1 MRARRR
7 ELNHVKKSKKLLSV
21 LLAIT
26 LIFGSISVGV
36 SAAYAPYL
44 NDALVDGDNYNT
56 IDQVTLTEAQQAS
69 LLLDTVDR
77 ALADAAISID
87 IPLIGTLNMTSVDN
101 ALNSIYNVTGNWL
114 FGSATV
120 GDLVVLETYRADIAS
135 VRRTTADKTDAD
147 VLASVVTYLGHCA
160 DTLSKIIDGTFNW
173 KIVKGFLPAEIRLLL
188 DDIPGYLKEMLWDL
202 IHPTTTDPMPA
213 GTTLDTIV
221 QYVLDN
227 QVGGKNAEA
236 LGFDGILPGFDLDL
250 STANGYRTIEEVAYA
265 AMNTLLIPLLNS
277 GLKGTIQN
285 AIVTNAQKGG
295 HLEDLINPDYVIT
308 EYDYDR
314 TQGFTDQ
321 INAILGHAVN
331 AMLKPGQTLF
341 TWRMT
346 ANAGET
352 QAELVKDNISK
363 LIRVIIPLGGD
374 TRYTAEQL
382 ENMSTQDLATYIAR
396 SAVEEFVKHMKV
408 PEDATLRQIAVI
420 GMKEFIASIVPDA
433 TYTVTNT
440 DSNEAILECAKIIGT
455 FYFNNLFDFN
465 YHPAAADDTFDNF
478 LAHLLSWAMN
488 YADGIVAIPKDGI
501 TAANVWDKLDTIIFA
516 IADKRWFNYEEM
528 FRDASGAGTAADLT
542 AKTLVDYVMDTI
554 LGVDFNQLFTFFE
567 HSTNSSLNTAT
578 AKSVLI
584 KLVTNIVNG
593 VVPGTIPTTGIVNF
607 EDALDTAKLKA
618 ACKTLLEGLSAKQ
631 ATLLPTVLN
640 LVTAFMGSAN
650 EQSLGKANL
659 TIASR
664 IDCTSGSVPDGT
676 KIRVSNLTTGVNRAY
691 RDASGTLHQDAMYK
705 IQPIELTNTANLTA
719 TVPTTAIDANG
730 FVDVA
735 VSGSVAENT
744 EVRFD
749 LKYNILD
756 ETGAVLNDTPL
767 YTSAYTQLFKTA
779 GNYEA
784 MSGDSNAVHKTQVLS
799 FPSYL
804 YVTDI
809 DRAAIFS
816 VTVRHDYAFLGSDN
830 GSQRIM
836 RSYVTGTMPSYLAAN
851 VPTDG
856 EPLFTLEGVDIN
868 RPSYGT
874 ANPYLI
880 SRTPDDPQPYGVYQ
894 MQISFDIKNESG
906 STDTTNPQSHTL
918 VVYNDYG
925 LPGLLSTIDSADRQR
940 ADYTADATAEWN
952 AYQNILM
959 QAYALTQ
966 GNPDHAKMFDD
977 IVVGDVTYDN
987 AYEKM
992 VADVNAAVAALDAK
1006 QAATNAD
1013 DVAALKAVLVAQE
1026 NPEGGYFDFVNY
1038 KLFTFRRWQSWFNHA
1053 WSIVNSQ
1060 ENVPEGQT
1068 APAVR
1073 ALDIKY
1079 AKHMVELLYP
1089 RMIERAAVK
1098 TALNAAIA
1106 EFGQE
1111 TQAGKAPD
1119 TWADYADAKAFALE
1133 VQADATANQAK
1144 VNTARVELM
1153 KAYRNLKNEVLTPDT
1168 GSTTV
1173 VDSRQMFIYGLM
1185 EFAGDLTGLASPV
1198 GTYSITYDLHGQAF
1212 LGTGAYVYVMDGTS
1226 QKALYTVVLF
1236 GDLNGDGMITADDQ
1250 TILNGLVDGTG
1261 DKTGFF
1267 AGGPFFTAADLNSDG
1282 KIDATDKAIMD
1293 AHLDPANPFTIDQTG
1308 HSTLPAA

>member
-202 IHPTTTDPMPA
+202 IHPTTTEPMPA

-352 QAELVKDNISK
+352 QAQLVEDNISE

-501 TAANVWDKLDTIIFA
+501 TAANVWDKLDTIVFA

-528 FRDASGAGTAADLT
+528 FRDETGTAGTAADLT

-567 HSTNSSLNTAT
+567 HSANSSLNTAT

-618 ACKTLLEGLSAKQ
+618 AFKTLLEGLSAKQ

-836 RSYVTGTMPSYLAAN
+836 RSYVTGTMPSYLTAN

-952 AYQNILM
+952 AYQDILM

-1089 RMIERAAVK
+1089 RMIEKAAVK
-1098 TALNAAIA
+1098 TALNAAIT

-1153 KAYRNLKNEVLTPDT
+1153 KAYRNLKNEWIIPEDGTDT
-1168 GSTTV
+1168 II
-1173 VDSRQMFIYGLM
+1173 DSRQMFIYGLA
-1185 EFAGDLTGLASPV
+1185 EGVSDLVGDGFASTVSGVTLAYEMS
-1198 GTYSITYDLHGQAF
+1198 GES
-1212 LGTGAYVYVMDGTS
+1212 LGTGSYVKVYQTVGEVTS
-1226 QKALYTVVLF
+1226 QAALYTVVLF
-1236 GDLNGDGMITADDQ
+1236 GDLNGDGAIDAADR
-1250 TILNGLVDGTG
+1250 TIMAGLVDGTG
-1261 DKTGFF
+1261 DTTGFF
-1267 AGGPFFTAADLNSDG
+1267 AGGPFFTAADLNGDG
-1282 KIDATDKAIMD
+1282 TIDAADQAI
-1293 AHLDPANPFTIDQTG
+1293 LVSGNIDQRGPSYNTAG
-1308 HSTLPAA
+1308 

>member
-1 MRARRR
+1 M
-7 ELNHVKKSKKLLSV
+7 KKSKKLLSV

-202 IHPTTTDPMPA
+202 IHPTTTEPMPA

-528 FRDASGAGTAADLT
+528 FRDETGTAGTAADLT

-618 ACKTLLEGLSAKQ
+618 AFKTLLEGLSAKQ

-1089 RMIERAAVK
+1089 RMIEKAAVK

-1153 KAYRNLKNEVLTPDT
+1153 KAYRNLKNEWIIPSEDYNLI
-1168 GSTTV
+1168 
-1173 VDSRQMFIYGLM
+1173 VDSRQMFIYGLDADSADLV
-1185 EFAGDLTGLASPV
+1185 EEEQATTVAGVTLSYEMSSD
-1198 GTYSITYDLHGQAF
+1198 I
-1212 LGTGAYVYVMDGTS
+1212 LGTGSYVKVMQGNV
-1226 QKALYTVVLF
+1226 QKALYTVVYF
-1236 GDLNGDGMITADDQ
+1236 GDLNGDGAINAADD
-1250 TILNGLVDGTG
+1250 TIMAGLVDGTG
-1261 DKTGFF
+1261 DTTGFF
-1267 AGGPFFTAADLNSDG
+1267 AGGPFFTAADLNGDG
-1282 KIDATDKAIMD
+1282 KIDIADQAI
-1293 AHLDPANPFTIDQTG
+1293 LTSRVIDQRG
-1308 HSTLPAA
+1308 PAYSTAG

>member
-202 IHPTTTDPMPA
+202 IHPTTTEPMPA

-352 QAELVKDNISK
+352 QAQLVEDNISE

-382 ENMSTQDLATYIAR
+382 ENMSTQALATYIAR

-501 TAANVWDKLDTIIFA
+501 TAANVWDKLDTIVFA

-528 FRDASGAGTAADLT
+528 FRDETGTAGTAADLT

-1153 KAYRNLKNEVLTPDT
+1153 KAYRNLKNEWIIPEDGTDT
-1168 GSTTV
+1168 II
-1173 VDSRQMFIYGLM
+1173 DSRQMFIYGLA
-1185 EFAGDLTGLASPV
+1185 EGVSDLVGDGFASTVSGVTLAYEMS
-1198 GTYSITYDLHGQAF
+1198 GES
-1212 LGTGAYVYVMDGTS
+1212 LGTGSYVKVYQTVGEVTS
-1226 QKALYTVVLF
+1226 QAALYTVVLF
-1236 GDLNGDGMITADDQ
+1236 GDLNGDGAIDAADR
-1250 TILNGLVDGTG
+1250 TIMAGLVDGTG
-1261 DKTGFF
+1261 DTTGFF
-1267 AGGPFFTAADLNSDG
+1267 AGGPFFTAADLNGDG
-1282 KIDATDKAIMD
+1282 TIDAADQAI
-1293 AHLDPANPFTIDQTG
+1293 LVSGNIDQRGPSYNTAG
-1308 HSTLPAA
+1308 

>member
-44 NDALVDGDNYNT
+44 NDALVDGGNYNT

-69 LLLDTVDR
+69 VLLDTVDR

-101 ALNSIYNVTGNWL
+101 ALQSIYNVTGNWL
-114 FGSATV
+114 YGSATV
-120 GDLVVLETYRADIAS
+120 GDLVVLETYRSDIAS
-135 VRRTTADKTDAD
+135 VRRTTADKTDVD

-188 DDIPGYLKEMLWDL
+188 DDIPGYLKGMLWDL
-202 IHPTTTDPMPA
+202 IHPTTTEPMPA

-227 QVGGKNAEA
+227 QVGGKNAAA

-250 STANGYRTIEEVAYA
+250 ATANGYRTIEEVAYA

-277 GLKGTIQN
+277 GLKSVIQN
-285 AIVTNAQKGG
+285 AIVTNSQKGG

-308 EYDYDR
+308 EYDYNR

-352 QAELVKDNISK
+352 QAELVEDNISK

-420 GMKEFIASIVPDA
+420 GMREFIASIVPDA

-440 DSNEAILECAKIIGT
+440 NSNEAILECAKIIGT

-488 YADGIVAIPKDGI
+488 YADGIVAVPKDGI
-501 TAANVWDKLDTIIFA
+501 TAANVWAKLDTIIFA
-516 IADKRWFNYEEM
+516 IVDRRWFNYEEM
-528 FRDASGAGTAADLT
+528 FRDETGTAGTAADLT
-542 AKTLVDYVMDTI
+542 VKTLVDYVMDTI

-567 HSTNSSLNTAT
+567 HSANSSLNTTT

-618 ACKTLLEGLSAKQ
+618 AFKTLLEGLSAKQ

-640 LVTAFMGSAN
+640 LVTAVMGSAN

-659 TIASR
+659 TIDSR
-664 IDCTSGSVPDGT
+664 IDCTSGSVPAGT

-735 VSGSVAENT
+735 VSGSVTENT

-756 ETGAVLNDTPL
+756 ETGAVLNATPL

-784 MSGDSNAVHKTQVLS
+784 MSGDSNAVHKTQILS

-880 SRTPDDPQPYGVYQ
+880 NRSADDPQPYGVYP
-894 MQISFDIKNESG
+894 MQISFDIRNESG
-906 STDTTNPQSHTL
+906 NTDATNPQNHTL

-925 LPGLLSTIDSADRQR
+925 LPGLLSTIDNADRQR

-959 QAYALTQ
+959 QAYALAQ

-977 IVVGDVTYDN
+977 IVVGEDTYDN

-1006 QAATNAD
+1006 QAATNAE

-1038 KLFTFRRWQSWFNHA
+1038 QLFTFRRWQGWFNHA

-1060 ENVPEGQT
+1060 ENVLEGQT
-1068 APAVR
+1068 APVVR

-1089 RMIERAAVK
+1089 RMIEKAAVK
-1098 TALNAAIA
+1098 TALNAAIT

-1153 KAYRNLKNEVLTPDT
+1153 KAHRNLKAEVLTPDT
-1168 GSTTV
+1168 GSTTII
-1173 VDSRQMFIYGLM
+1173 DSRQMFIYGLDP
-1185 EFAGDLTGLASPV
+1185 ELFDLEGYASPV
-1198 GTYSITYDLHGQAF
+1198 GSYALDYELHDQ
-1212 LGTGAYVYVMDGTS
+1212 LYVGTGAYVYVMDGTS
-1226 QKALYTVVLF
+1226 QKALYTVVIY
-1236 GDLNGDGMITADDQ
+1236 GDLNGDGEITADDQ
-1250 TILNGLVDGTG
+1250 TVMNGLVDGTG

-1267 AGGPFFTAADLNSDG
+1267 AGGPFFTAADLNGDG
-1282 KIDATDKAIMD
+1282 EIDALDKGILD
-1293 AHLDPANPFTIDQTG
+1293 AHIAGTATIDQRG
-1308 HSTLPAA
+1308 PGYAG

>member
-1 MRARRR
+1 M
-7 ELNHVKKSKKLLSV
+7 
-21 LLAIT
+21 
-26 LIFGSISVGV
+26 IFGSISVGV
-36 SAAYAPYL
+36 TAAYAPYL

-114 FGSATV
+114 YGSATV

-173 KIVKGFLPAEIRLLL
+173 KIVKGFLPAEVRLLL
-188 DDIPGYLKEMLWDL
+188 DDIPGYLKNMLWDL
-202 IHPTTTDPMPA
+202 IHPTTTEPMPA

-227 QVGGKNAEA
+227 QVGGKNAAA

-250 STANGYRTIEEVAYA
+250 ATANGYRTIEEVAFRA
-265 AMNTLLIPLLNS
+265 LNKFLVPLMNS
-277 GLKGTIQN
+277 GLKSVIQN

-295 HLEDLINPDYVIT
+295 SLETLINKDYVVT
-308 EYDYDR
+308 EYPDKSAENPNGYDPAK
-314 TQGFTDQ
+314 GFTEQ
-321 INAILGHAVN
+321 INAILGHYVN
-331 AMLKPGQTLF
+331 EMLLSGQTLF
-341 TWRMT
+341 TWDMT
-346 ANAGET
+346 ADAGET
-352 QAELVKDNISK
+352 QAQLVERNIVG
-363 LIRVIIPLGGD
+363 LIDKIIPLGGD

-382 ENMSTQDLATYIAR
+382 EDMSIQDLATYIAR

-440 DSNEAILECAKIIGT
+440 NSNEAILECAKIIGT

-501 TAANVWDKLDTIIFA
+501 TAANVWAKLDTIIFA

-542 AKTLVDYVMDTI
+542 AQTLVNYVLNTI
-554 LGVDFNQLFTFFE
+554 LGVDFDQLFTFFE
-567 HSTNSSLNTAT
+567 HSANSSLNTAT

-618 ACKTLLEGLSAKQ
+618 AFKTLLEGLSAKQ

-640 LVTAFMGSAN
+640 LLTAVMGSAN

-664 IDCTSGSVPDGT
+664 IDCTSGSVPSGT
-676 KIRVSNLTTGVNRAY
+676 KIRVSNLTTGVNRGW
-691 RDASGTLHQDAMYK
+691 RDANGVLHQDAMYK

-735 VSGSVAENT
+735 ISGSVAENT

-749 LKYNILD
+749 FKYNILD

-784 MSGDSNAVHKTQVLS
+784 MSGDSNVVHKTQVLS

-836 RSYVTGTMPSYLAAN
+836 RSYVTGTLPSYLAAN

-856 EPLFTLEGVDIN
+856 QPLFTLEGVDIN

-880 SRTPDDPQPYGVYQ
+880 SRTPDDAQPYGIYP

-906 STDTTNPQSHTL
+906 NTDATNPQNHTL

-925 LPGLLSTIDSADRQR
+925 LPGLLSTIDGADRQR

-1006 QAATNAD
+1006 QAATNAN

-1038 KLFTFRRWQSWFNHA
+1038 QLFTFRRWQGWFNHA

-1060 ENVPEGQT
+1060 ENVPEGET
-1068 APAVR
+1068 APVVR

-1089 RMIERAAVK
+1089 RMIEKAAVK
-1098 TALNAAIA
+1098 TALNAAIT

-1133 VQADATANQAK
+1133 VQADSAAVQAK

-1153 KAYRNLKNEVLTPDT
+1153 KAYRNLKDEWIIPSEDYNLI
-1168 GSTTV
+1168 
-1173 VDSRQMFIYGLM
+1173 VDSRQMFIYGLDADSADLV
-1185 EFAGDLTGLASPV
+1185 EEEQATTVAGVTLSYEMSSD
-1198 GTYSITYDLHGQAF
+1198 I
-1212 LGTGAYVYVMDGTS
+1212 LGTGSYVKVMQGNV
-1226 QKALYTVVLF
+1226 QKALYTVVYF
-1236 GDLNGDGMITADDQ
+1236 GDLNGDGAINAADD
-1250 TILNGLVDGTG
+1250 TIMAGLVDGTG
-1261 DKTGFF
+1261 DTTGFF
-1267 AGGPFFTAADLNSDG
+1267 AGGPFFTAADLNGDG
-1282 KIDATDKAIMD
+1282 KIDIADQAI
-1293 AHLDPANPFTIDQTG
+1293 LTSRVIDQRG
-1308 HSTLPAA
+1308 PAYSTAG

>member
-1 MRARRR
+1 M
-7 ELNHVKKSKKLLSV
+7 KKHRTTRLLSV
-21 LLAIT
+21 ILAVAM
-26 LIFGSISVGV
+26 IFGSISVGV
-36 SAAYAPYL
+36 TAAYAPYL

-69 LLLDTVDR
+69 LLLDKVDR

-114 FGSATV
+114 YGSATV
-120 GDLVVLETYRADIAS
+120 GDLVVLETYRSDIAS
-135 VRRTTADKTDAD
+135 VRRTTADKTDVD

-160 DTLSKIIDGTFNW
+160 NTLSKIIDGTFNW
-173 KIVKGFLPAEIRLLL
+173 KIVKGFLPAEVRLLL

-202 IHPTTTDPMPA
+202 IHPTTTEPMPA

-227 QVGGKNAEA
+227 QVGGKNAAA

-308 EYDYDR
+308 EYNYDR

-352 QAELVKDNISK
+352 QAELVKDNISE

-374 TRYTAEQL
+374 TRYTAAQL
-382 ENMSTQDLATYIAR
+382 EDMSTQDLATYIAR

-408 PEDATLRQIAVI
+408 PENATLRQIAVI

-440 DSNEAILECAKIIGT
+440 NSNEAILECAKIIGT

-488 YADGIVAIPKDGI
+488 YADGIVAVSKDGI
-501 TAANVWDKLDTIIFA
+501 TAANVWAKLDTIIFA

-554 LGVDFNQLFTFFE
+554 LNVNFDQLFTFFE

-618 ACKTLLEGLSAKQ
+618 AFKTLLEGLSAKQ

-659 TIASR
+659 TIDSR
-664 IDCTSGSVPDGT
+664 IDCTSGSVPAGT

-767 YTSAYTQLFKTA
+767 YTSAYAQLFKTA

-880 SRTPDDPQPYGVYQ
+880 NRSADDPQPYGVYP

-906 STDTTNPQSHTL
+906 STDATNPQNHTL

-925 LPGLLSTIDSADRQR
+925 LPGLLSTIDNADRQR
-940 ADYTADATAEWN
+940 ADYTADATTEWN

-977 IVVGDVTYDN
+977 IVVGEDTYDN

-1006 QAATNAD
+1006 QAATNAE

-1038 KLFTFRRWQSWFNHA
+1038 QLFTFRRWQGWFNHA

-1068 APAVR
+1068 APVVR

-1089 RMIERAAVK
+1089 RMIEKAAVK
-1098 TALNAAIA
+1098 TALNAAIT

-1153 KAYRNLKNEVLTPDT
+1153 KAHRNLKNQYLIPATDA
-1168 GSTTV
+1168 TTI
-1173 VDSRQMFIYGLM
+1173 VDSRQMFVYGLS
-1185 EFAGDLTGLASPV
+1185 EGLTNLDDYFAAMPIGLTYAIEK
-1198 GTYSITYDLHGQAF
+1198 YSGNSI
-1212 LGTGAYVYVMDGTS
+1212 GTGSYVRVSTVTGSGME
-1226 QKALYTVVLF
+1226 QVALYTVIIY
-1236 GDLNGDGMITADDQ
+1236 GDVNGDGYIDDADIDVLDAYIAGTDTA
-1250 TILNGLVDGTG
+1250 
-1261 DKTGFF
+1261 KFF
-1267 AGGPFFTAADLNSDG
+1267 VGGPFFTAADLNGDG
-1282 KIDATDKAIMD
+1282 KIDAADREILQNYWD
-1293 AHLDPANPFTIDQTG
+1293 GEGDIDQRG
-1308 HSTLPAA
+1308 PGYAS

>member
-1 MRARRR
+1 
-7 ELNHVKKSKKLLSV
+7 VKKSKKLLSV

-69 LLLDTVDR
+69 LLLDKVDR

-188 DDIPGYLKEMLWDL
+188 DDIPGYLKEMLWNL
-202 IHPTTTDPMPA
+202 IHPTTTEPMPA

-227 QVGGKNAEA
+227 QVGGKNAAA

-250 STANGYRTIEEVAYA
+250 ATANGYRTIEEVAYA

-277 GLKGTIQN
+277 GLKSVIQN
-285 AIVTNAQKGG
+285 AVLTNAQKGG

-308 EYDYDR
+308 EYNYDR

-352 QAELVKDNISK
+352 QADLVKDNITK
-363 LIRVIIPLGGD
+363 LIKVIIPLGGD
-374 TRYTAEQL
+374 TIDV
-382 ENMSTQDLATYIAR
+382 STLNTTEKLATYIAR
-396 SAVEEFVKHMKV
+396 SAVKEFVKHMEV
-408 PEDATLRQIAVI
+408 PENATLRQIAVI

-440 DSNEAILECAKIIGT
+440 NSNEAILECAKIIGT

-501 TAANVWDKLDTIIFA
+501 TAANVWDKLDTIVFA

-542 AKTLVDYVMDTI
+542 AKTLVNYVMDTI
-554 LGVDFNQLFTFFE
+554 LNVDFNQLFTFFE

-767 YTSAYTQLFKTA
+767 YTSAYAQLFKTA

-799 FPSYL
+799 YPSYL

-880 SRTPDDPQPYGVYQ
+880 NRSADDPQPYGVYP

-906 STDTTNPQSHTL
+906 STQATNPQNHTL

-977 IVVGDVTYDN
+977 IVAGDVTYDN

-1013 DVAALKAVLVAQE
+1013 DIAALKAVLVAQE

-1060 ENVPEGQT
+1060 ENVPEGKT

-1089 RMIERAAVK
+1089 RMIEKAAVK
-1098 TALNAAIA
+1098 TALNTAIT

-1119 TWADYADAKAFALE
+1119 TWADYAAAKAFALE

-1144 VNTARVELM
+1144 VNAARVELM
-1153 KAYRNLKNEVLTPDT
+1153 KAHRNLKNEVLTPVS
-1168 GSTTV
+1168 GSTTII
-1173 VDSRQMFIYGLM
+1173 DSRQMFIYGLE
-1185 EFAGDLTGLASPV
+1185 EFLDSLTSYATPV
-1198 GTYSITYDLHGQAF
+1198 SGYTLTYDMHDQFA
-1212 LGTGAYVYVMDGTS
+1212 LGTGAYIYVMDGEV
-1226 QKALYTVVLF
+1226 QKALYTVVLY
-1236 GDLNGDGMITADDQ
+1236 GDLNGDGEITADDQ
-1250 TILNGLVDGTG
+1250 TIMNGLVDGTG
-1261 DKTGFF
+1261 DTTGFF
-1267 AGGPFFTAADLNSDG
+1267 AGGPFFTAADLNGDG
-1282 KIDATDKAIMD
+1282 KIDALDKGILD
-1293 AHLDPANPFTIDQTG
+1293 AHIAGTATIDQRG
-1308 HSTLPAA
+1308 PGYAG

>member
-1 MRARRR
+1 M
-7 ELNHVKKSKKLLSV
+7 KKSKKLLSV

-44 NDALVDGDNYNT
+44 NNALVDGDNYNT

-69 LLLDTVDR
+69 LLLDKVDR

-188 DDIPGYLKEMLWDL
+188 DDIPGYLKEMLWNL
-202 IHPTTTDPMPA
+202 IHPTTTEPMPA

-227 QVGGKNAEA
+227 QVGGKNAAA

-250 STANGYRTIEEVAYA
+250 ATANGYRTIEEVAYA

-277 GLKGTIQN
+277 GLKSVIRN
-285 AIVTNAQKGG
+285 AVVTNAQKGG

-308 EYDYDR
+308 EYNYDR

-352 QAELVKDNISK
+352 QAQLVEDNISE
-363 LIRVIIPLGGD
+363 LIKVIIPLGGD
-374 TRYTAEQL
+374 TIDV
-382 ENMSTQDLATYIAR
+382 STLNTTEKLATYIAR
-396 SAVEEFVKHMKV
+396 SAVKEFVKHMEV
-408 PEDATLRQIAVI
+408 PENATLRQIAVI

-501 TAANVWDKLDTIIFA
+501 TAANVWAKLDTIVFA

-528 FRDASGAGTAADLT
+528 FRDASGAGTESDLT
-542 AKTLVDYVMDTI
+542 VKTLVNYVLNTI
-554 LGVDFNQLFTFFE
+554 LGVNFNQLFTFFE
-567 HSTNSSLNTAT
+567 HSANSSLNTAT

-880 SRTPDDPQPYGVYQ
+880 NRSADDPQPYGVYP

-906 STDTTNPQSHTL
+906 STDATNPQDHTL

-1060 ENVPEGQT
+1060 ENVPEGKT

-1089 RMIERAAVK
+1089 RMIEKAAVK
-1098 TALNAAIA
+1098 TALNAAIT

-1119 TWADYADAKAFALE
+1119 TWADYAAAKAFALE

-1144 VNTARVELM
+1144 VNAARVELM
-1153 KAYRNLKNEVLTPDT
+1153 KAHRNLKNEWIIPTAEFNLI
-1168 GSTTV
+1168 
-1173 VDSRQMFIYGLM
+1173 VDSRQMFIYGL
-1185 EFAGDLTGLASPV
+1185 EEGVADLVGDELATTVAGTTLV
-1198 GTYSITYDLHGQAF
+1198 YDMQGDS
-1212 LGTGAYVYVMDGTS
+1212 LGTGSYIRVMTGTGDN
-1226 QKALYTVVLF
+1226 QTQVALYTAVLF
-1236 GDLNGDGMITADDQ
+1236 GDLNGDGVSGDSADIAVMDDY
-1250 TILNGLVDGTG
+1250 INNGNT
-1261 DKTGFF
+1261 TRFF
-1267 AGGPFFTAADLNSDG
+1267 AGGPFFTAADLNGDG
-1282 KIDATDKAIMD
+1282 KIDSLDRAILV
-1293 AHLDPANPFTIDQTG
+1293 AGTYDQQG
-1308 HSTLPAA
+1308 PSAS

>member
-1 MRARRR
+1 M
-7 ELNHVKKSKKLLSV
+7 KKSKKLLSV

-202 IHPTTTDPMPA
+202 IHPTTTEPMPA

-352 QAELVKDNISK
+352 QAQLVEDNISE

-382 ENMSTQDLATYIAR
+382 ENMSTQALATYIAR

-501 TAANVWDKLDTIIFA
+501 TAANVWDKLDTIVFA

-528 FRDASGAGTAADLT
+528 FRDETGTAGTAADLT

-618 ACKTLLEGLSAKQ
+618 AFKTLLEGLSAKQ

-836 RSYVTGTMPSYLAAN
+836 RSYVTGTMPSYLTAN

-1038 KLFTFRRWQSWFNHA
+1038 KLFTFRRWQKWFNHA

-1068 APAVR
+1068 APVVR

-1089 RMIERAAVK
+1089 RMIEKAAVK
-1098 TALNAAIA
+1098 TALNAAIT

-1153 KAYRNLKNEVLTPDT
+1153 KAYRNLKNEWIIPDDLIYNLI
-1168 GSTTV
+1168 
-1173 VDSRQMFIYGLM
+1173 VDSRQMFIYGL
-1185 EFAGDLTGLASPV
+1185 EIGATDLIDEGYAIV
-1198 GTYSITYDLHGQAF
+1198 EDGITLNYEMSGNV
-1212 LGTGAYVYVMDGTS
+1212 LGTGSYVKVMQGS
-1226 QKALYTVVLF
+1226 VQKALYTVVLF
-1236 GDLNGDGMITADDQ
+1236 GDLNGDGAINAADD
-1250 TILNGLVDGTG
+1250 TIMAGLVDGTG
-1261 DKTGFF
+1261 DITGFF
-1267 AGGPFFTAADLNSDG
+1267 AGGPFFTAADLNGDG
-1282 KIDATDKAIMD
+1282 KIDTADQTI
-1293 AHLDPANPFTIDQTG
+1293 LTSREIDQRGPSYNTAG
-1308 HSTLPAA
+1308 

>member
-1 MRARRR
+1 M
-7 ELNHVKKSKKLLSV
+7 KKSKKLLSV

-202 IHPTTTDPMPA
+202 IHPTTTEPMPA

-352 QAELVKDNISK
+352 QAQLVEDNISE

-440 DSNEAILECAKIIGT
+440 NSNEAILECAKIIGT

-488 YADGIVAIPKDGI
+488 YADGIVAVPKDGI
-501 TAANVWDKLDTIIFA
+501 TAANVWDKLDTIVFA

-528 FRDASGAGTAADLT
+528 FRDETGTAGTAADLT

-567 HSTNSSLNTAT
+567 HSANSSLNTAT

-880 SRTPDDPQPYGVYQ
+880 NRSPDDPQPYGVYQ

-1153 KAYRNLKNEVLTPDT
+1153 KAHRNLKNEWIIPTAEFNLI
-1168 GSTTV
+1168 
-1173 VDSRQMFIYGLM
+1173 VDSRQMFIYGL
-1185 EFAGDLTGLASPV
+1185 EEGVADLVGDELATTVAGTTLV
-1198 GTYSITYDLHGQAF
+1198 YDMQGDS
-1212 LGTGAYVYVMDGTS
+1212 LGTGSYIRVMTGTGEN
-1226 QKALYTVVLF
+1226 QTQVALYTAVLF
-1236 GDLNGDGMITADDQ
+1236 GDLNGDGVSGDSADIAVMDDY
-1250 TILNGLVDGTG
+1250 INNGNT
-1261 DKTGFF
+1261 TRFF
-1267 AGGPFFTAADLNSDG
+1267 AGGPFFTAADLNGDG
-1282 KIDATDKAIMD
+1282 KIDSLDRAILV
-1293 AHLDPANPFTIDQTG
+1293 AGTYDQQG
-1308 HSTLPAA
+1308 PSAS

>member
-1 MRARRR
+1 M
-7 ELNHVKKSKKLLSV
+7 KKSKKLLSV

-44 NDALVDGDNYNT
+44 NDALVDGGNYNT

-69 LLLDTVDR
+69 VLLDTVDR

-101 ALNSIYNVTGNWL
+101 ALQSIYNVTGNWL
-114 FGSATV
+114 YGSATV
-120 GDLVVLETYRADIAS
+120 GDLVVLETYRSDIAS
-135 VRRTTADKTDAD
+135 VRRTTADKTDVD

-188 DDIPGYLKEMLWDL
+188 DDIPGYLKGMLWDL
-202 IHPTTTDPMPA
+202 IHPTTTEPMPA

-227 QVGGKNAEA
+227 QVGGKNAAA

-250 STANGYRTIEEVAYA
+250 ATANGYRTIEEVAYA

-277 GLKGTIQN
+277 GLKSVIQN
-285 AIVTNAQKGG
+285 AIVTNSQKGG

-308 EYDYDR
+308 EYDYNR

-352 QAELVKDNISK
+352 QADLVEDNITK

-374 TRYTAEQL
+374 TRYTAAQL
-382 ENMSTQDLATYIAR
+382 ADMSTQDLATYIAR

-420 GMKEFIASIVPDA
+420 GMREFIASIVPDA

-488 YADGIVAIPKDGI
+488 YADGIVAVSKDGI

-516 IADKRWFNYEEM
+516 IVDRRWFNYEEM
-528 FRDASGAGTAADLT
+528 FRDETGTAGTAADLT
-542 AKTLVDYVMDTI
+542 VKTLVDYVMDTI

-567 HSTNSSLNTAT
+567 HSANSSLNTAT

-618 ACKTLLEGLSAKQ
+618 AFKTLLEGLSAKQ

-640 LVTAFMGSAN
+640 LVTAVMGSAN

-659 TIASR
+659 TIDSR
-664 IDCTSGSVPDGT
+664 IDCTSGSVPAGT

-735 VSGSVAENT
+735 VSGSVTENT

-756 ETGAVLNDTPL
+756 ETGAVLNATPL

-784 MSGDSNAVHKTQVLS
+784 MSGDSNAVHKTQILS

-880 SRTPDDPQPYGVYQ
+880 NRSADDPQPYGVYP
-894 MQISFDIKNESG
+894 MQISFDIRNESG
-906 STDTTNPQSHTL
+906 NTDATNPQNHTL

-925 LPGLLSTIDSADRQR
+925 LPGLLSTIDNADRQR

-977 IVVGDVTYDN
+977 IVVGEDTYDN

-1006 QAATNAD
+1006 QAATNAE

-1038 KLFTFRRWQSWFNHA
+1038 QLFTFRRWQGWFNHA

-1068 APAVR
+1068 APVVR

-1089 RMIERAAVK
+1089 RMIEKAAVK
-1098 TALNAAIA
+1098 TALNAAIT

-1153 KAYRNLKNEVLTPDT
+1153 KAHRNLKTEWIIPDDLIYNLI
-1168 GSTTV
+1168 
-1173 VDSRQMFIYGLM
+1173 VDSRQMFIYGL
-1185 EFAGDLTGLASPV
+1185 EIGATDLIDEGYAIVEDGVTLNYEMSGNV
-1198 GTYSITYDLHGQAF
+1198 
-1212 LGTGAYVYVMDGTS
+1212 LGTGSYVKVMQGS
-1226 QKALYTVVLF
+1226 VQKALYTVVLF
-1236 GDLNGDGMITADDQ
+1236 GDLNGDGAINAADD
-1250 TILNGLVDGTG
+1250 TIMAGLVDGTG
-1261 DKTGFF
+1261 DTTGFF
-1267 AGGPFFTAADLNSDG
+1267 VGGPFFTAADLNGDG
-1282 KIDATDKAIMD
+1282 KIDTADQMILTSRE
-1293 AHLDPANPFTIDQTG
+1293 IDQRGPSYNTAG
-1308 HSTLPAA
+1308 

>member
-1 MRARRR
+1 M
-7 ELNHVKKSKKLLSV
+7 KKHRTTRLLSV
-21 LLAIT
+21 ILAVAM
-26 LIFGSISVGV
+26 IFGSISVGV
-36 SAAYAPYL
+36 TAAYAPYL
-44 NDALVDGDNYNT
+44 NDALVDGNNYNT

-69 LLLDTVDR
+69 VLLDKIDR

-114 FGSATV
+114 YGSATV

-135 VRRTTADKTDAD
+135 VRRTTADKTDVD

-173 KIVKGFLPAEIRLLL
+173 KIVKGFLPAEVRLLL

-202 IHPTTTDPMPA
+202 IHPTTTEPMPT

-227 QVGGKNAEA
+227 QVGGKNAAA
-236 LGFDGILPGFDLDL
+236 LGFDGILPGFDLNL
-250 STANGYRTIEEVAYA
+250 ATANGYRTIEEVAYA

-277 GLKGTIQN
+277 GLKSVIQN
-285 AIVTNAQKGG
+285 AIVTNSQKGG

-352 QAELVKDNISK
+352 QAELVEDNISE

-374 TRYTAEQL
+374 TRYTAAQL
-382 ENMSTQDLATYIAR
+382 ADMSTQDLATYIAR

-420 GMKEFIASIVPDA
+420 GMREFIASIVPDA

-440 DSNEAILECAKIIGT
+440 NSNEAILECAKIIGT

-478 LAHLLSWAMN
+478 LAHLLSWAMD
-488 YADGIVAIPKDGI
+488 YADGIVAVPKDGI
-501 TAANVWDKLDTIIFA
+501 TAANVWTKLDTIIFA
-516 IADKRWFNYEEM
+516 IVDRRWFNYEEM
-528 FRDASGAGTAADLT
+528 FRSAAGAGTAADLT
-542 AKTLVDYVMDTI
+542 AKTLVDYVMNTI
-554 LGVDFNQLFTFFE
+554 LNVDFDQLFTFFE
-567 HSTNSSLNTAT
+567 HSANSSLNTAT

-618 ACKTLLEGLSAKQ
+618 AFKTLLEGLSAKQ

-640 LVTAFMGSAN
+640 LLTAFMGSAK

-659 TIASR
+659 TIDSR

-767 YTSAYTQLFKTA
+767 YTSAYAQLFKTA

-836 RSYVTGTMPSYLAAN
+836 RSYVTGTLPSYLAAN

-880 SRTPDDPQPYGVYQ
+880 NRSTTDPQPYGIYP

-906 STDTTNPQSHTL
+906 NTDATNPQNHTL

-952 AYQNILM
+952 AYQSILM

-1006 QAATNAD
+1006 QAATNAE

-1038 KLFTFRRWQSWFNHA
+1038 QLFTFRRWQSWFNHA

-1068 APAVR
+1068 APVVR

-1089 RMIERAAVK
+1089 RMIEKAAVK
-1098 TALNAAIA
+1098 TALNAAIT

-1119 TWADYADAKAFALE
+1119 TWADYAAAKAFALE

-1153 KAYRNLKNEVLTPDT
+1153 KAHRNLKDEVLTPDT

-1173 VDSRQMFIYGLM
+1173 IDSRQMFIYGL
-1185 EFAGDLTGLASPV
+1185 EELAEDLVGYASPV
-1198 GTYSITYDLHGQAF
+1198 GTYTLNYDLHGQAF

-1236 GDLNGDGMITADDQ
+1236 GDLNGDGEITADDQ
-1250 TILNGLVDGTG
+1250 TIMNGLVDGTG
-1261 DKTGFF
+1261 DSTKFF

-1293 AHLDPANPFTIDQTG
+1293 AHIAGTYTIDQTG
-1308 HSTLPAA
+1308 HSTLPSA

>member
-1 MRARRR
+1 M
-7 ELNHVKKSKKLLSV
+7 KKSKKLLSV

-44 NDALVDGDNYNT
+44 NNALVDGDNYNT

-69 LLLDTVDR
+69 LLLDKVDR

-188 DDIPGYLKEMLWDL
+188 DDIPGYLKEMLWNL
-202 IHPTTTDPMPA
+202 IHPTTTEPMPA

-227 QVGGKNAEA
+227 QVGGKNAAA

-250 STANGYRTIEEVAYA
+250 ATANGYRTIEEVAYA

-277 GLKGTIQN
+277 GLKSVIRN
-285 AIVTNAQKGG
+285 AVVTNAQKGG

-308 EYDYDR
+308 EYNYDR

-352 QAELVKDNISK
+352 QAQLVEDNISE
-363 LIRVIIPLGGD
+363 LIKVIIPLGGD
-374 TRYTAEQL
+374 TIDV
-382 ENMSTQDLATYIAR
+382 STLNTTEKLATYIAR
-396 SAVEEFVKHMKV
+396 SAVKEFVKHMEV
-408 PEDATLRQIAVI
+408 PENATLRQIAVI

-501 TAANVWDKLDTIIFA
+501 TAANVWAKLDTIVFA

-528 FRDASGAGTAADLT
+528 FRDASGAGTESDLT
-542 AKTLVDYVMDTI
+542 VKTLVNYVLNTI
-554 LGVDFNQLFTFFE
+554 LGVNFNQLFTFFE

-664 IDCTSGSVPDGT
+664 IDCTSGSVPAGT

-767 YTSAYTQLFKTA
+767 YTSAYAQLFKTA

-880 SRTPDDPQPYGVYQ
+880 NRSADDPQPYGVYP

-906 STDTTNPQSHTL
+906 STDATNPQDHTL

-1038 KLFTFRRWQSWFNHA
+1038 QLFTFRRWQSWFNHA

-1060 ENVPEGQT
+1060 ENVPEGKT

-1089 RMIERAAVK
+1089 RMIEKAAVK
-1098 TALNAAIA
+1098 TALNAAIT

-1119 TWADYADAKAFALE
+1119 TWADYAAAKAFALE

-1144 VNTARVELM
+1144 VNAARVELM
-1153 KAYRNLKNEVLTPDT
+1153 KAHRNLKNEWIIPTADYNLI
-1168 GSTTV
+1168 
-1173 VDSRQMFIYGLM
+1173 VDSRQMFIYGLDVDSADLV
-1185 EFAGDLTGLASPV
+1185 EEEQATTVAGVTLSYEMSSD
-1198 GTYSITYDLHGQAF
+1198 I
-1212 LGTGAYVYVMDGTS
+1212 LGTGSYVKVMQGNV
-1226 QKALYTVVLF
+1226 QKALYTVVYF
-1236 GDLNGDGMITADDQ
+1236 GDLNGDGMINSADD
-1250 TILNGLVDGTG
+1250 TIMAGLVNGTG
-1261 DKTGFF
+1261 DTTGFF
-1267 AGGPFFTAADLNSDG
+1267 AGGPFFTAADLNGDG
-1282 KIDATDKAIMD
+1282 KIDAEDQAI
-1293 AHLDPANPFTIDQTG
+1293 LTSRVIDQRG
-1308 HSTLPAA
+1308 PAYNTAG

>member
-202 IHPTTTDPMPA
+202 IHPTTTEPMPA

-528 FRDASGAGTAADLT
+528 FRDETGTAGTAADLT

-836 RSYVTGTMPSYLAAN
+836 RSYVTGTMPSYLTAN

-1153 KAYRNLKNEVLTPDT
+1153 KAYRNLKNEWIIPTAEFNLI
-1168 GSTTV
+1168 
-1173 VDSRQMFIYGLM
+1173 VDSRQMFIYGL
-1185 EFAGDLTGLASPV
+1185 EEGVADLVGDELATTVAGTTLV
-1198 GTYSITYDLHGQAF
+1198 YDMQGDS
-1212 LGTGAYVYVMDGTS
+1212 LGTGSYIRVMTGTGEN
-1226 QKALYTVVLF
+1226 QTQVALYTAVLF
-1236 GDLNGDGMITADDQ
+1236 GDLNGDGVSGDSADIAVMDDY
-1250 TILNGLVDGTG
+1250 INNGNT
-1261 DKTGFF
+1261 TRFF
-1267 AGGPFFTAADLNSDG
+1267 AGGPFFTAADLNGDG
-1282 KIDATDKAIMD
+1282 KIDSLDRAILV
-1293 AHLDPANPFTIDQTG
+1293 AGTYDQQG
-1308 HSTLPAA
+1308 PSAS

>member
-1 MRARRR
+1 M
-7 ELNHVKKSKKLLSV
+7 KKSKKLLSV

-69 LLLDTVDR
+69 LLLDKVDR

-188 DDIPGYLKEMLWDL
+188 DDIPGYLKEMLWNL
-202 IHPTTTDPMPA
+202 IHPTTTEPMPA

-227 QVGGKNAEA
+227 QVGGKNAAA
-236 LGFDGILPGFDLDL
+236 LGFDGILPGFDLNL
-250 STANGYRTIEEVAYA
+250 ATANGYRTIEEIAYA

-277 GLKGTIQN
+277 GLKSVIRN
-285 AIVTNAQKGG
+285 AVVTNAQKGG

-308 EYDYDR
+308 EYNYDR

-352 QAELVKDNISK
+352 QADLVKDNITK
-363 LIRVIIPLGGD
+363 LIKVIIPLGGD
-374 TRYTAEQL
+374 TIDV
-382 ENMSTQDLATYIAR
+382 STLNTTEKLATYIAR
-396 SAVEEFVKHMKV
+396 SAVKEFVKHMEV
-408 PEDATLRQIAVI
+408 PENATLRQIAVI

-501 TAANVWDKLDTIIFA
+501 TAANVWDKLDTIVFA

-528 FRDASGAGTAADLT
+528 FRDASGAGTESDLT
-542 AKTLVDYVMDTI
+542 VKTLVNYVLNTI
-554 LGVDFNQLFTFFE
+554 LNVDFNQLFTFFE

-664 IDCTSGSVPDGT
+664 IDCTSGSVPAGT

-767 YTSAYTQLFKTA
+767 YTSAYAQLFKTA

-880 SRTPDDPQPYGVYQ
+880 NRSADDPQPYGVYP

-906 STDTTNPQSHTL
+906 STDATNPQDHTL

-977 IVVGDVTYDN
+977 IVAGDVTYDN

-1013 DVAALKAVLVAQE
+1013 DIAALKAVLVAQE

-1060 ENVPEGQT
+1060 ENVPEGKT

-1089 RMIERAAVK
+1089 RMIEKAAVK
-1098 TALNAAIA
+1098 TALNAAIT

-1119 TWADYADAKAFALE
+1119 TWADYAAAKAFALE

-1153 KAYRNLKNEVLTPDT
+1153 KAHRNLKNEVLTPVS
-1168 GSTTV
+1168 GSTTII
-1173 VDSRQMFIYGLM
+1173 DSRQMFIYGLAP
-1185 EFAGDLTGLASPV
+1185 ELFDLEGYASPV
-1198 GTYSITYDLHGQAF
+1198 GSYALDYELHDQ
-1212 LGTGAYVYVMDGTS
+1212 LYIGTGAYVYVMDGTS
-1226 QKALYTVVLF
+1226 QKALYTVVLY
-1236 GDLNGDGMITADDQ
+1236 GDLNGDGEITADDQ
-1250 TILNGLVDGTG
+1250 TIMNGLVDGTG
-1261 DKTGFF
+1261 DTTGFF
-1267 AGGPFFTAADLNSDG
+1267 AGGPFFTAADLNGDG
-1282 KIDATDKAIMD
+1282 KIDALDKGILD
-1293 AHLDPANPFTIDQTG
+1293 AHIAGTATIDQRG
-1308 HSTLPAA
+1308 PGYAG

>member
-69 LLLDTVDR
+69 LLLDKVDR

-147 VLASVVTYLGHCA
+147 VLVSVVTYLGHCA

-188 DDIPGYLKEMLWDL
+188 DDIPGYLKEMLWNL
-202 IHPTTTDPMPA
+202 IHPTTTEPMPA

-227 QVGGKNAEA
+227 QVGGKNAAA

-250 STANGYRTIEEVAYA
+250 ATANGYRTIEEIAYA

-277 GLKGTIQN
+277 GLKSVIRN
-285 AIVTNAQKGG
+285 AVVTNAQKGG

-308 EYDYDR
+308 EYNYDR

-352 QAELVKDNISK
+352 QAQLVEDNISE
-363 LIRVIIPLGGD
+363 LIRVLIPLGGD
-374 TRYTAEQL
+374 TRYTAAQL

-408 PEDATLRQIAVI
+408 PENATLRQIAVI

-440 DSNEAILECAKIIGT
+440 NSNEAILECAKIIGT

-501 TAANVWDKLDTIIFA
+501 TAANVWAKLDTIVFA

-528 FRDASGAGTAADLT
+528 FRDASGAGTESDLT
-542 AKTLVDYVMDTI
+542 VKTLVNYVLNTI
-554 LGVDFNQLFTFFE
+554 LGVNFSQLFTFFE

-618 ACKTLLEGLSAKQ
+618 AFKTLLEGLSAKQ

-640 LVTAFMGSAN
+640 LVTAIMGSAN

-664 IDCTSGSVPDGT
+664 IDCTSGSVPSGT
-676 KIRVSNLTTGVNRAY
+676 KIRVSNLTTGVNRGW
-691 RDASGTLHQDAMYK
+691 RDANGVLHQDAMYK

-767 YTSAYTQLFKTA
+767 YTSAYAQLFKTA

-856 EPLFTLEGVDIN
+856 EPLFTLEGVDVN

-880 SRTPDDPQPYGVYQ
+880 NRSADDPQPYGVYP

-906 STDTTNPQSHTL
+906 STDATNPQNHTL

-977 IVVGDVTYDN
+977 IVAGDVTYDN

-1013 DVAALKAVLVAQE
+1013 DIAALKAVLVAQE

-1060 ENVPEGQT
+1060 ENVPEGKT

-1089 RMIERAAVK
+1089 RMIEKAAVK
-1098 TALNAAIA
+1098 TALNAAIT

-1119 TWADYADAKAFALE
+1119 TWADYAAAKAFALE

-1144 VNTARVELM
+1144 VNAARVELM
-1153 KAYRNLKNEVLTPDT
+1153 KAHRNLKNEWIIPTADYNLI
-1168 GSTTV
+1168 
-1173 VDSRQMFIYGLM
+1173 VDSRQMFIYGLDVDSADLV
-1185 EFAGDLTGLASPV
+1185 EEEQATTVAGVTLSYEMSSD
-1198 GTYSITYDLHGQAF
+1198 I
-1212 LGTGAYVYVMDGTS
+1212 LGTGSYVKVMQGNV
-1226 QKALYTVVLF
+1226 QKALYTVVYF
-1236 GDLNGDGMITADDQ
+1236 GDLNGDGMINSADD
-1250 TILNGLVDGTG
+1250 TIMAGLVNGTG
-1261 DKTGFF
+1261 DTTGFF
-1267 AGGPFFTAADLNSDG
+1267 AGGPFFTAADLNGDG
-1282 KIDATDKAIMD
+1282 KIDAEDQAI
-1293 AHLDPANPFTIDQTG
+1293 LTSRVIDQRG
-1308 HSTLPAA
+1308 PAYNTAG

>member
-1 MRARRR
+1 M
-7 ELNHVKKSKKLLSV
+7 KKHRTTRLLSV
-21 LLAIT
+21 ILAVAM
-26 LIFGSISVGV
+26 IFGSISVGV
-36 SAAYAPYL
+36 TAAYAPYL

-114 FGSATV
+114 YGSATV
-120 GDLVVLETYRADIAS
+120 GDLVVLETYRDDIAS
-135 VRRTTADKTDAD
+135 VRRTTANKTDVD

-173 KIVKGFLPAEIRLLL
+173 KIVKGFLPAEVRLLL
-188 DDIPGYLKEMLWDL
+188 DDIPGYLKNMLWDL
-202 IHPTTTDPMPA
+202 IHPTTTEPMPA

-227 QVGGKNAEA
+227 QVGGKNAAA

-250 STANGYRTIEEVAYA
+250 ATANGYRTIEEVAFRA
-265 AMNTLLIPLLNS
+265 LNKFLVPLMNS
-277 GLKGTIQN
+277 GLKSVIQN

-295 HLEDLINPDYVIT
+295 SLETLINKDYVVT
-308 EYDYDR
+308 EYPDKSAENPNGYDPAK
-314 TQGFTDQ
+314 GFTEQ
-321 INAILGHAVN
+321 INAILGHYVN
-331 AMLKPGQTLF
+331 EMLLSGQTLF
-341 TWRMT
+341 TWDMT
-346 ANAGET
+346 ADAGET
-352 QAELVKDNISK
+352 QAQLVERNIVG
-363 LIRVIIPLGGD
+363 LIDKIIPLGGD
-374 TRYTAEQL
+374 TVDRTNWETIDY
-382 ENMSTQDLATYIAR
+382 ATYIAR
-396 SAVEEFVKHMKV
+396 SAVEEFVKHV
-408 PEDATLRQIAVI
+408 TIPADASLRQIAVI

-433 TYTVTNT
+433 TYTVTNE
-440 DSNEAILECAKIIGT
+440 DSNDAILECAKIIGT

-501 TAANVWDKLDTIIFA
+501 TAANVWAKLDTIIFA

-528 FRDASGAGTAADLT
+528 FRDASGAGTESDLT
-542 AKTLVDYVMDTI
+542 AQTLVDYVLNTI
-554 LGVDFNQLFTFFE
+554 LNVDFGQLFTFFE
-567 HSTNSSLNTAT
+567 HSANSSLNTTT

-618 ACKTLLEGLSAKQ
+618 AFKTLLEGLSAKQ

-640 LVTAFMGSAN
+640 LLTAVMGSAN

-664 IDCTSGSVPDGT
+664 IDCTSGSVPSGT
-676 KIRVSNLTTGVNRAY
+676 KIRVSNLTTGVNRGW
-691 RDASGTLHQDAMYK
+691 RDANGVLHQDAMYK

-735 VSGSVAENT
+735 ISGSVAENT

-749 LKYNILD
+749 FKYNILD

-784 MSGDSNAVHKTQVLS
+784 MSGDSNVVHKTQVLS

-836 RSYVTGTMPSYLAAN
+836 RSYVTGTLPSYLAAN

-856 EPLFTLEGVDIN
+856 QPLFTLEGVDIN

-880 SRTPDDPQPYGVYQ
+880 SRTPDDAQPYGIYP

-906 STDTTNPQSHTL
+906 NTDATNPQNHTL

-925 LPGLLSTIDSADRQR
+925 LPGLLSTIDGADRQR

-1006 QAATNAD
+1006 QAATNAN

-1038 KLFTFRRWQSWFNHA
+1038 QLFTFRRWQGWFNHA

-1060 ENVPEGQT
+1060 ENVPEGET
-1068 APAVR
+1068 APVVR

-1089 RMIERAAVK
+1089 RMIEKAAVK
-1098 TALNAAIA
+1098 TALNAAIT

-1133 VQADATANQAK
+1133 VQADSAAVQAK

-1153 KAYRNLKNEVLTPDT
+1153 KAHRNLKDEVLTVDT
-1168 GSTTV
+1168 GSTAV
-1173 VDSRQMFIYGLM
+1173 IDSRQMFIYGLT
-1185 EFAGDLTGLASPV
+1185 DLMTDLSGYVSPV
-1198 GTYSITYDLHGQAF
+1198 GNYTIEIDMHDQFS
-1212 LGTGAYVYVMDGTS
+1212 LGTGAYVYVKEGTT

-1236 GDLNGDGMITADDQ
+1236 GDLNGDGEITDADQ
-1250 TILNGLVDGTG
+1250 TIMNSLVSGG
-1261 DKTGFF
+1261 DTAGFF

-1282 KIDATDKAIMD
+1282 KIDAADKAIMD
-1293 AHLDPANPFTIDQTG
+1293 AHIDGTYVIDQTG
-1308 HSTLPAA
+1308 NSVLPTA

>member
-1 MRARRR
+1 M
-7 ELNHVKKSKKLLSV
+7 KKSKKLLSV

-36 SAAYAPYL
+36 SAAYAPYQ

-69 LLLDTVDR
+69 LLLDKVDR

-188 DDIPGYLKEMLWDL
+188 DDIPGYLKEMLWNL
-202 IHPTTTDPMPA
+202 IHPTTTEPMPA

-227 QVGGKNAEA
+227 QVGGKNAAA

-308 EYDYDR
+308 EYNYDR
-314 TQGFTDQ
+314 TKGFTDQ

-352 QAELVKDNISK
+352 QAQLVEDNISE

-501 TAANVWDKLDTIIFA
+501 TAANVWAKLDTIIFA

-528 FRDASGAGTAADLT
+528 FRDETGTAGTAADLT

-664 IDCTSGSVPDGT
+664 IDCTSGFVPDGT

-767 YTSAYTQLFKTA
+767 YTSAYAQLFKTA

-880 SRTPDDPQPYGVYQ
+880 NRSADDPQPYGVYP

-906 STDTTNPQSHTL
+906 STDATNPQSHTL

-952 AYQNILM
+952 AYQDILM

-977 IVVGDVTYDN
+977 IVAGDVTYDN

-1038 KLFTFRRWQSWFNHA
+1038 KLFTFRRWQGWFNHA

-1089 RMIERAAVK
+1089 RMIEKAAVK

-1173 VDSRQMFIYGLM
+1173 VDSRQMFIYGL
-1185 EFAGDLTGLASPV
+1185 EELAEDLIGYASPV
-1198 GTYSITYDLHGQAF
+1198 GTYTFDYDLHDQAF

-1226 QKALYTVVLF
+1226 QKALYTVVIY
-1236 GDLNGDGMITADDQ
+1236 GDLNGDGEITADDQ
-1250 TILNGLVDGTG
+1250 TIMNGLVNGTG
-1261 DKTGFF
+1261 DTTGFF
-1267 AGGPFFTAADLNSDG
+1267 AGGPFFTAADLNGDG
-1282 KIDATDKAIMD
+1282 KIDALDKGILD
-1293 AHLDPANPFTIDQTG
+1293 AHIAGTATIDQRG
-1308 HSTLPAA
+1308 PGYAG

>member
-1 MRARRR
+1 M
-7 ELNHVKKSKKLLSV
+7 KKSKKLLSV

-44 NDALVDGDNYNT
+44 NDALVDGGNYNT

-69 LLLDTVDR
+69 VLLDTVDR

-101 ALNSIYNVTGNWL
+101 ALQSIYNVTGNWL
-114 FGSATV
+114 YGSATV
-120 GDLVVLETYRADIAS
+120 GDLVVLETYRSDIAS
-135 VRRTTADKTDAD
+135 VRRTTADKTDVD

-188 DDIPGYLKEMLWDL
+188 DDIPGYLKGMLWDL
-202 IHPTTTDPMPA
+202 IHPTTTEPMPA

-227 QVGGKNAEA
+227 QVGGKNAAA

-250 STANGYRTIEEVAYA
+250 ATANGYRTIEEVAYA

-277 GLKGTIQN
+277 GLKSVIQN
-285 AIVTNAQKGG
+285 AIVTNSQKGG

-308 EYDYDR
+308 EYDYNR

-352 QAELVKDNISK
+352 QAELVKDNISE

-374 TRYTAEQL
+374 TIDV
-382 ENMSTQDLATYIAR
+382 STLNTTEKLATYIAR

-420 GMKEFIASIVPDA
+420 GMREFIASIVPDA

-440 DSNEAILECAKIIGT
+440 NSNEAILECAKIIGT

-488 YADGIVAIPKDGI
+488 YADGIVAVSKDGI

-528 FRDASGAGTAADLT
+528 FRDETGTAGTAADLT
-542 AKTLVDYVMDTI
+542 VKTLVDYVMDTI
-554 LGVDFNQLFTFFE
+554 LNVDFNQLFTFFE
-567 HSTNSSLNTAT
+567 HSANSSLNTAT

-618 ACKTLLEGLSAKQ
+618 AFKTLLEGLSAKQ

-640 LVTAFMGSAN
+640 LVTAVMGSAN

-659 TIASR
+659 TIDSR
-664 IDCTSGSVPDGT
+664 IDCTSGSVPAGT

-735 VSGSVAENT
+735 VSGSVTENT

-756 ETGAVLNDTPL
+756 ETGAVLNATPL
-767 YTSAYTQLFKTA
+767 YTSVYTQLFKTA

-784 MSGDSNAVHKTQVLS
+784 MSGDSNAVHKTQILS

-880 SRTPDDPQPYGVYQ
+880 NRSADDPQPYGVYP
-894 MQISFDIKNESG
+894 MQISFDIRNESG
-906 STDTTNPQSHTL
+906 NTDATNPQNHTL

-925 LPGLLSTIDSADRQR
+925 LPGLLSTIDNADRQR

-977 IVVGDVTYDN
+977 IVVGEDTYDN

-1006 QAATNAD
+1006 QAATNAE

-1038 KLFTFRRWQSWFNHA
+1038 RLFTFRRWQGWFNHA

-1068 APAVR
+1068 APVVR

-1089 RMIERAAVK
+1089 RMIEKAAVK
-1098 TALNAAIA
+1098 TALNAAIT

-1153 KAYRNLKNEVLTPDT
+1153 KAHRNLKTEWIIPVDDS
-1168 GSTTV
+1168 GFI
-1173 VDSRQMFIYGLM
+1173 VDSRQMFVYGLF
-1185 EFAGDLTGLASPV
+1185 EGAADIVGDDLATVVAGATLTYEMGD
-1198 GTYSITYDLHGQAF
+1198 T
-1212 LGTGAYVYVMDGTS
+1212 LGTGSYVKVMSGGE
-1226 QKALYTVVLF
+1226 QAALYTVILF
-1236 GDLNGDGMITADDQ
+1236 GDLNGDGEITAADQ
-1250 TILNGLVDGTG
+1250 AIMNGLVDGTG
-1261 DKTGFF
+1261 DSTSFF

-1293 AHLDPANPFTIDQTG
+1293 AHIAGTYTIDQTG
-1308 HSTLPAA
+1308 HSVLPASAG

>member
-1 MRARRR
+1 M
-7 ELNHVKKSKKLLSV
+7 KKSKKLLSV

-188 DDIPGYLKEMLWDL
+188 DDIPGYLKEMLWNL
-202 IHPTTTDPMPA
+202 IHPTTTEPMPA

-227 QVGGKNAEA
+227 QVGGKNAAA

-250 STANGYRTIEEVAYA
+250 ATANGYRTIEEIAYA

-277 GLKGTIQN
+277 GLKGTIRN

-308 EYDYDR
+308 EYNYDR
-314 TQGFTDQ
+314 TKGFTDQ

-352 QAELVKDNISK
+352 QAQLVEDNISE

-382 ENMSTQDLATYIAR
+382 ENMSTQALATYIAR

-488 YADGIVAIPKDGI
+488 YADGIVAVSKDGI
-501 TAANVWDKLDTIIFA
+501 TAANVWAKLDTIIFA

-528 FRDASGAGTAADLT
+528 FRDETGTAGTAADLT

-567 HSTNSSLNTAT
+567 HSANSSLNTAT

-618 ACKTLLEGLSAKQ
+618 AFKTLLEGLSAKQ

-836 RSYVTGTMPSYLAAN
+836 RSYVTGTMPSYLTAN

-880 SRTPDDPQPYGVYQ
+880 NRSADDPQPYGVYP

-906 STDTTNPQSHTL
+906 STDATNPQDHTL

-977 IVVGDVTYDN
+977 IVAGDVTYDN

-1038 KLFTFRRWQSWFNHA
+1038 QLFTFRRWQGWFNHA

-1089 RMIERAAVK
+1089 RMIEKAAVK
-1098 TALNAAIA
+1098 TALNAAIT

-1119 TWADYADAKAFALE
+1119 TWADYAAAKAFALE

-1153 KAYRNLKNEVLTPDT
+1153 KAYRNLKNEWIIPTADYNLI
-1168 GSTTV
+1168 
-1173 VDSRQMFIYGLM
+1173 VDSRQMFIYGLDADSADLV
-1185 EFAGDLTGLASPV
+1185 EEEQATTVAGVTLSYEMSSD
-1198 GTYSITYDLHGQAF
+1198 I
-1212 LGTGAYVYVMDGTS
+1212 LGTGSYVKVMQGNV
-1226 QKALYTVVLF
+1226 QKALYTVVYF
-1236 GDLNGDGMITADDQ
+1236 GDLNGDGMINSADD
-1250 TILNGLVDGTG
+1250 TIMAGLVNGTG
-1261 DKTGFF
+1261 DTTGFF
-1267 AGGPFFTAADLNSDG
+1267 AGGPFFTAADLNGDG
-1282 KIDATDKAIMD
+1282 KIDAEDQAI
-1293 AHLDPANPFTIDQTG
+1293 LTSRVIDQRG
-1308 HSTLPAA
+1308 PAYNTAG

>member
-1 MRARRR
+1 M
-7 ELNHVKKSKKLLSV
+7 KKHRTTRLLSV
-21 LLAIT
+21 ILAVAM
-26 LIFGSISVGV
+26 IFGSISVGV
-36 SAAYAPYL
+36 TAAYAPYL

-114 FGSATV
+114 YGSATV

-135 VRRTTADKTDAD
+135 VRRTTANKTDVD

-173 KIVKGFLPAEIRLLL
+173 KIVKGFLPAEVRLLL
-188 DDIPGYLKEMLWDL
+188 DDIPGYLKNMLWDL
-202 IHPTTTDPMPA
+202 IHPTTTEPMPA

-227 QVGGKNAEA
+227 QVGGKNAAA

-250 STANGYRTIEEVAYA
+250 ATANGYRTIEEVAYA

-308 EYDYDR
+308 EYNYDR

-331 AMLKPGQTLF
+331 AMLKPGQTIF

-352 QAELVKDNISK
+352 QAELVKDNISE

-382 ENMSTQDLATYIAR
+382 EDMSIQDLATYIAR

-440 DSNEAILECAKIIGT
+440 NSNEAILECAKIIGT

-501 TAANVWDKLDTIIFA
+501 TAANVWAKLDTIIFA

-528 FRDASGAGTAADLT
+528 FRDAFGAGTAADLT
-542 AKTLVDYVMDTI
+542 AQTLVNYVLNTI
-554 LGVDFNQLFTFFE
+554 LGVDFDQLFTFFE
-567 HSTNSSLNTAT
+567 HSANSSLNTAT

-618 ACKTLLEGLSAKQ
+618 AFKTLLEGLSAKQ

-640 LVTAFMGSAN
+640 LLTAVMGSAN

-664 IDCTSGSVPDGT
+664 IDCTSGSVPSGT
-676 KIRVSNLTTGVNRAY
+676 KIRVSNLTTGVNRGW
-691 RDASGTLHQDAMYK
+691 RDANGVLHQDAMYK

-735 VSGSVAENT
+735 ISGSVAENT

-749 LKYNILD
+749 FKYNILD

-784 MSGDSNAVHKTQVLS
+784 MSGDSNVVHKTQVLS

-836 RSYVTGTMPSYLAAN
+836 RSYVTGTLPSYLAAN

-856 EPLFTLEGVDIN
+856 QPLFTLEGVDIN

-880 SRTPDDPQPYGVYQ
+880 SRTPDDAQPYGIYP

-906 STDTTNPQSHTL
+906 NTDATNPQNHTL

-925 LPGLLSTIDSADRQR
+925 LPGLLSTIDGADRQR

-1006 QAATNAD
+1006 QAATNAN

-1038 KLFTFRRWQSWFNHA
+1038 QLFTFRRWQGWFNHA

-1060 ENVPEGQT
+1060 ENVPEGET
-1068 APAVR
+1068 APVVR

-1089 RMIERAAVK
+1089 RMIEKAAVK
-1098 TALNAAIA
+1098 TALNAAIT

-1133 VQADATANQAK
+1133 VQADSAAVQAK

-1153 KAYRNLKNEVLTPDT
+1153 KAYRNLKDEWIIPSEDYNLI
-1168 GSTTV
+1168 
-1173 VDSRQMFIYGLM
+1173 VDSRQMFIYGLDADSADLV
-1185 EFAGDLTGLASPV
+1185 EEEQATTVAGVTLSYEMSSD
-1198 GTYSITYDLHGQAF
+1198 I
-1212 LGTGAYVYVMDGTS
+1212 LGTGSYVKVMQGNV
-1226 QKALYTVVLF
+1226 QKALYTVVYF
-1236 GDLNGDGMITADDQ
+1236 GDLNGDGAINAADD
-1250 TILNGLVDGTG
+1250 TIMAGLVDGTG
-1261 DKTGFF
+1261 DTTGFF
-1267 AGGPFFTAADLNSDG
+1267 AGGPFFTAADLNGDG
-1282 KIDATDKAIMD
+1282 KIDIADQAI
-1293 AHLDPANPFTIDQTG
+1293 LTSRVIDQRG
-1308 HSTLPAA
+1308 PAYSTAG

>member
-1 MRARRR
+1 M
-7 ELNHVKKSKKLLSV
+7 KKHRTTRLLSV
-21 LLAIT
+21 ILAVAM
-26 LIFGSISVGV
+26 IFGSISVGV
-36 SAAYAPYL
+36 TAAYAPYL
-44 NDALVDGDNYNT
+44 NDALVDGNNYNT

-69 LLLDTVDR
+69 VLLDKIDR

-114 FGSATV
+114 YGSATV
-120 GDLVVLETYRADIAS
+120 GDLVVLETYRSDIAS
-135 VRRTTADKTDAD
+135 VRRTTADKTDVD

-173 KIVKGFLPAEIRLLL
+173 KIVKGFLPAEVRLLL
-188 DDIPGYLKEMLWDL
+188 DDIPGYLKGMLWDL
-202 IHPTTTDPMPA
+202 IHPTTTEPMPA
-213 GTTLDTIV
+213 GTTLDTIL

-227 QVGGKNAEA
+227 QVGGKNAAA

-277 GLKGTIQN
+277 GLKSVIQN
-285 AIVTNAQKGG
+285 AIVTNSQKGG

-352 QAELVKDNISK
+352 QADLVEDNITK

-382 ENMSTQDLATYIAR
+382 EDMSTQDLATYIAR

-420 GMKEFIASIVPDA
+420 GMREFIASIVPDA

-440 DSNEAILECAKIIGT
+440 NSNEAILECAKIIGT

-465 YHPAAADDTFDNF
+465 YHPAAADDTFENF
-478 LAHLLSWAMN
+478 LAHLLSWAMD
-488 YADGIVAIPKDGI
+488 YADGIVAVPKDGI
-501 TAANVWDKLDTIIFA
+501 TAVNVWTKLDTIIFA
-516 IADKRWFNYEEM
+516 IVDRRWFNYEEM
-528 FRDASGAGTAADLT
+528 FRSAAGAGTEADLT
-542 AKTLVDYVMDTI
+542 AQTLVDYVMNTI
-554 LGVDFNQLFTFFE
+554 LNVDFDQLFTFFE
-567 HSTNSSLNTAT
+567 HSANSSLNTAT

-607 EDALDTAKLKA
+607 EDALDTARLKA
-618 ACKTLLEGLSAKQ
+618 AFKTLLEGLSAKQ

-640 LVTAFMGSAN
+640 LLTAFMGSAK

-659 TIASR
+659 TIDSR

-735 VSGSVAENT
+735 VSGSVTENT

-767 YTSAYTQLFKTA
+767 YTSAYAQLFKTA

-836 RSYVTGTMPSYLAAN
+836 RSYVTGTLPSYLAAN

-880 SRTPDDPQPYGVYQ
+880 SRSTTDAQPYGIYP

-906 STDTTNPQSHTL
+906 STDATNPQNHTL

-966 GNPDHAKMFDD
+966 GNPDHTKMFGD
-977 IVVGDVTYDN
+977 IIVGDVTYHN

-1006 QAATNAD
+1006 QAATNAE
-1013 DVAALKAVLVAQE
+1013 DVAALKTLLVSQE

-1038 KLFTFRRWQSWFNHA
+1038 QLFTFRRWQGWFNHA

-1068 APAVR
+1068 APVVR

-1089 RMIERAAVK
+1089 RMIEKAAVK
-1098 TALNAAIA
+1098 TALNAAIT
-1106 EFGQE
+1106 EFSQE

-1119 TWADYADAKAFALE
+1119 TWADYAAAKAFALE
-1133 VQADATANQAK
+1133 VQADANANQAK

-1153 KAYRNLKNEVLTPDT
+1153 KAHRNLKDEVLTPVS
-1168 GSTTV
+1168 GSTTII
-1173 VDSRQMFIYGLM
+1173 DSRQMFIYGIAPELV
-1185 EFAGDLTGLASPV
+1185 DLENYISAV
-1198 GTYSITYDLHGQAF
+1198 GTYTINYDLHGEITV
-1212 LGTGAYVYVMDGTS
+1212 GTGAYVYVMDGTS

-1236 GDLNGDGMITADDQ
+1236 GDLNGDGEITADDQ
-1250 TILNGLVDGTG
+1250 TIMNGLVDGTG
-1261 DKTGFF
+1261 DSTKFF

-1293 AHLDPANPFTIDQTG
+1293 AHIAGTYTIDQTG
-1308 HSTLPAA
+1308 HSTLPSA

>member
-202 IHPTTTDPMPA
+202 IHPTTTEPMPA

-352 QAELVKDNISK
+352 QAQLVEDNISE

-382 ENMSTQDLATYIAR
+382 ENMSTQALATYIAR

-501 TAANVWDKLDTIIFA
+501 TAANVWDKLDTIVFA

-528 FRDASGAGTAADLT
+528 FRDETGTAGTAADLT

-836 RSYVTGTMPSYLAAN
+836 RSYVTGTMPSYLTAN

-1089 RMIERAAVK
+1089 RMIEKAAVK

-1153 KAYRNLKNEVLTPDT
+1153 KAYRNLKNEWIIPTADYNLI
-1168 GSTTV
+1168 
-1173 VDSRQMFIYGLM
+1173 VDSRQMFIYGL
-1185 EFAGDLTGLASPV
+1185 EEGATDLVGEGFATTTA
-1198 GTYSITYDLHGQAF
+1198 GTTLSYVMQGESI
-1212 LGTGAYVYVMDGTS
+1212 GTGSYIKAMNGSAQV
-1226 QKALYTVVLF
+1226 ALYTAVLF
-1236 GDLNGDGMITADDQ
+1236 GDLNGDGVVADAAD
-1250 TILNGLVDGTG
+1250 IAVMDAYLAGT
-1261 DKTGFF
+1261 DTTKFF
-1267 AGGPFFTAADLNSDG
+1267 AGGPFFTAADLNGDG
-1282 KIDATDKAIMD
+1282 KIDAADRA
-1293 AHLDPANPFTIDQTG
+1293 LLVTG
-1308 HSTLPAA
+1308 NINQEGPSVS

>member
-1 MRARRR
+1 M
-7 ELNHVKKSKKLLSV
+7 KKSKKLLSV

-202 IHPTTTDPMPA
+202 IHPTTTEPMPA

-501 TAANVWDKLDTIIFA
+501 TAANVWDKLDTIVFA

-528 FRDASGAGTAADLT
+528 FRDETGTAGTAADLT

-836 RSYVTGTMPSYLAAN
+836 RSYVTGTMPSYLTAN

-1153 KAYRNLKNEVLTPDT
+1153 KAYRNLKNEWIIPTAEFNLI
-1168 GSTTV
+1168 
-1173 VDSRQMFIYGLM
+1173 VDSRQMFIYGLDADSADLV
-1185 EFAGDLTGLASPV
+1185 EEEQATTVAGVTLSYEMSSD
-1198 GTYSITYDLHGQAF
+1198 I
-1212 LGTGAYVYVMDGTS
+1212 LGTGSYVKVMQGNV
-1226 QKALYTVVLF
+1226 QKALYTVVYF
-1236 GDLNGDGMITADDQ
+1236 GDLNGDGAINAADD
-1250 TILNGLVDGTG
+1250 TIMAGLVDGTG
-1261 DKTGFF
+1261 DTTGFF
-1267 AGGPFFTAADLNSDG
+1267 AGGPFFTAADLNGDG
-1282 KIDATDKAIMD
+1282 KIDIADQAI
-1293 AHLDPANPFTIDQTG
+1293 LTSRVIDQRG
-1308 HSTLPAA
+1308 PAYSTAG

>member
-1 MRARRR
+1 M
-7 ELNHVKKSKKLLSV
+7 KKSKKLLSV

-69 LLLDTVDR
+69 LLLDKVDR

-202 IHPTTTDPMPA
+202 IHPTTTEPMPA

-227 QVGGKNAEA
+227 QVGGKNAAA

-308 EYDYDR
+308 EYNYDR
-314 TQGFTDQ
+314 TKGFTDQ

-352 QAELVKDNISK
+352 QAQLVEDNISE

-382 ENMSTQDLATYIAR
+382 ENMSTQALATYIAR

-488 YADGIVAIPKDGI
+488 YADGIVAVSKDGI
-501 TAANVWDKLDTIIFA
+501 TAANVWAKLDTIIFA

-528 FRDASGAGTAADLT
+528 FRDETGTAGTAADLT

-554 LGVDFNQLFTFFE
+554 LGVNFNQLFTFFE
-567 HSTNSSLNTAT
+567 HSANSSLNTAT

-618 ACKTLLEGLSAKQ
+618 AFKTLLEGLSAKQ

-767 YTSAYTQLFKTA
+767 YTSAYAQLFKTA

-856 EPLFTLEGVDIN
+856 EPLFTLEGVDVN

-880 SRTPDDPQPYGVYQ
+880 NRSADDPQPYGVYP

-906 STDTTNPQSHTL
+906 STDATNPQSHTL

-925 LPGLLSTIDSADRQR
+925 LPGLLNTIDSADRQR

-977 IVVGDVTYDN
+977 IVAGDVTYDN

-1006 QAATNAD
+1006 QAATNAE

-1089 RMIERAAVK
+1089 RMIEKAAVK

-1153 KAYRNLKNEVLTPDT
+1153 KAYRNLKNEVLTPVS
-1168 GSTTV
+1168 GSTTII
-1173 VDSRQMFIYGLM
+1173 DSRQMFIYGLS
-1185 EFAGDLTGLASPV
+1185 EFSSDLTLFASPV
-1198 GTYSITYDLHGQAF
+1198 GSYTLNYDLHEQVF
-1212 LGTGAYVYVMDGTS
+1212 IGTGAYVYVMEGTS

-1236 GDLNGDGMITADDQ
+1236 GDLNGDGMIDESDDA
-1250 TILNGLVDGTG
+1250 IMANIISGTG
-1261 DKTGFF
+1261 DTSKFF
-1267 AGGPFFTAADLNSDG
+1267 VGGPFFTAADLNGDG
-1282 KIDATDKAIMD
+1282 KINTADQTILTSRA
-1293 AHLDPANPFTIDQTG
+1293 IDQRGPSYNTAG
-1308 HSTLPAA
+1308 

>member
-1 MRARRR
+1 M
-7 ELNHVKKSKKLLSV
+7 
-21 LLAIT
+21 
-26 LIFGSISVGV
+26 IFGSISVGV
-36 SAAYAPYL
+36 TAAYAPYL
-44 NDALVDGDNYNT
+44 NDALVDGNNYNT

-69 LLLDTVDR
+69 VLLDKIDR

-114 FGSATV
+114 YGSATV
-120 GDLVVLETYRADIAS
+120 GDLVVLETYRSDIAS
-135 VRRTTADKTDAD
+135 VRRTTADKTDVD

-173 KIVKGFLPAEIRLLL
+173 KIVKGFLPAEVRLMIN
-188 DDIPGYLKEMLWDL
+188 DIPSYIKSKLWDL
-202 IHPTTTDPMPA
+202 IHPTTKEPMPA

-250 STANGYRTIEEVAYA
+250 ATANGYRTIEEVAYA
-265 AMNTLLIPLLNS
+265 AMNNLLIPLLNKQ
-277 GLKGTIQN
+277 LKDAIKN
-285 AIVTNAQKGG
+285 AIVTNSQKGG
-295 HLEDLINPDYVIT
+295 HLEDLINPDYEIT
-308 EYDYDR
+308 TYDYDR
-314 TQGFTDQ
+314 TKGFTDQ

-352 QAELVKDNISK
+352 QADLVKDNITN
-363 LIRVIIPLGGD
+363 LIKVIIPLGGD
-374 TRYTAEQL
+374 TIDV
-382 ENMSTQDLATYIAR
+382 STLNTTEKLATYIAR

-408 PEDATLRQIAVI
+408 PQDATLRQIAVI
-420 GMKEFIASIVPDA
+420 GMREFIASIVPDA

-440 DSNEAILECAKIIGT
+440 NSNEAILECAKIIGT

-478 LAHLLSWAMN
+478 LAHLLSWAMD
-488 YADGIVAIPKDGI
+488 YADGIVAVPKDGI
-501 TAANVWDKLDTIIFA
+501 TAANVWTKLDTIIFA
-516 IADKRWFNYEEM
+516 IVDRRWFNYEEM
-528 FRDASGAGTAADLT
+528 FRSAAGAGTEADLT
-542 AKTLVDYVMDTI
+542 AQTLVDYVMNTI
-554 LGVDFNQLFTFFE
+554 LDVDFDQLFTFFE
-567 HSTNSSLNTAT
+567 HSANSSLNTAT
-578 AKSVLI
+578 AKSVII

-607 EDALDTAKLKA
+607 EDALDTARLKA
-618 ACKTLLEGLSAKQ
+618 AFKTLLEGLSSKQ

-640 LVTAFMGSAN
+640 LLTAFMGSAK

-659 TIASR
+659 TIDSR

-676 KIRVSNLTTGVNRAY
+676 KIRVSNLATGVNRAY

-719 TVPTTAIDANG
+719 TVPTTAIDANN

-735 VSGSVAENT
+735 VSGSVTENT

-784 MSGDSNAVHKTQVLS
+784 MSGDSNSVHKTQVLS

-836 RSYVTGTMPSYLAAN
+836 RSYVTGTLPSYLAAN

-880 SRTPDDPQPYGVYQ
+880 SRSTTDAQPYGIYP
-894 MQISFDIKNESG
+894 MQISFDIRNESG
-906 STDTTNPQSHTL
+906 STDATNPQNHTL

-925 LPGLLSTIDSADRQR
+925 LPGLLSTIASADRQR

-952 AYQNILM
+952 AYQSILM

-966 GNPDHAKMFDD
+966 GNPDHTKMFGD
-977 IVVGDVTYDN
+977 IIVGDVTYHN

-1013 DVAALKAVLVAQE
+1013 DVAALKTLLVSQE

-1038 KLFTFRRWQSWFNHA
+1038 QLFTFRRWQGWFNHA

-1068 APAVR
+1068 APVVR

-1089 RMIERAAVK
+1089 RMIEKAAVK
-1098 TALNAAIA
+1098 TALNAAIT

-1119 TWADYADAKAFALE
+1119 TWADYAAAKTFALE
-1133 VQADATANQAK
+1133 VQADANANQAK

-1153 KAYRNLKNEVLTPDT
+1153 KAHRNLKTEWIIPTADYNLI
-1168 GSTTV
+1168 
-1173 VDSRQMFIYGLM
+1173 VDSRQMFIYGLD
-1185 EFAGDLTGLASPV
+1185 ADSVDLVAE
-1198 GTYSITYDLHGQAF
+1198 GQATTVGGATLAYTMSGSI
-1212 LGTGAYVYVMDGTS
+1212 LGTGSYVKVMQGGV
-1226 QKALYTVVLF
+1226 QKALYTVVYY
-1236 GDLNGDGMITADDQ
+1236 GDLNGDGVINAADD
-1250 TILNGLVDGTG
+1250 TIMAGLVDGTG
-1261 DKTGFF
+1261 DTTGFF
-1267 AGGPFFTAADLNSDG
+1267 AGGPFFTAADLNGDG
-1282 KIDATDKAIMD
+1282 KIDTADQTI
-1293 AHLDPANPFTIDQTG
+1293 LTSRNIDQRGPSYNTAG
-1308 HSTLPAA
+1308 

>member
-1 MRARRR
+1 M
-7 ELNHVKKSKKLLSV
+7 KKSKKLLSV

-202 IHPTTTDPMPA
+202 IHPTTTEPMPA

-352 QAELVKDNISK
+352 QAQLVEDNISE

-382 ENMSTQDLATYIAR
+382 ENMSTQALATYIAR

-501 TAANVWDKLDTIIFA
+501 TAANVWDKLDTIVFA

-528 FRDASGAGTAADLT
+528 FRDETGTAGTAADLT

-1038 KLFTFRRWQSWFNHA
+1038 KLFTFRRWQKWFNHA

-1089 RMIERAAVK
+1089 RMIEKAAVK
-1098 TALNAAIA
+1098 TALNAAIT

-1173 VDSRQMFIYGLM
+1173 VDSRQMFIYGL
-1185 EFAGDLTGLASPV
+1185 EELAEDLIGYASPV
-1198 GTYSITYDLHGQAF
+1198 GTYTFDYDLHDQAF

-1226 QKALYTVVLF
+1226 QKALYTVVIY
-1236 GDLNGDGMITADDQ
+1236 GDLNGDGEITADDQ
-1250 TILNGLVDGTG
+1250 TIMNGLVDGTG
-1261 DKTGFF
+1261 DTTGFF
-1267 AGGPFFTAADLNSDG
+1267 AGGPFFTAADLNGDG
-1282 KIDATDKAIMD
+1282 KIDALDKGILD
-1293 AHLDPANPFTIDQTG
+1293 AHIAGTATIDQRG
-1308 HSTLPAA
+1308 PGYAG

>member
-1 MRARRR
+1 M
-7 ELNHVKKSKKLLSV
+7 KKSKKLLSV

-202 IHPTTTDPMPA
+202 IHPTTTEPMPA

-352 QAELVKDNISK
+352 QAQLVEDNISE

-382 ENMSTQDLATYIAR
+382 ENMSTQALATYIAR

-501 TAANVWDKLDTIIFA
+501 TAANVWDKLDTIVFA

-528 FRDASGAGTAADLT
+528 FRDETGTAGTAADLT

-618 ACKTLLEGLSAKQ
+618 AFKTLLEGLSAKQ

-1173 VDSRQMFIYGLM
+1173 VDSRQMFIYGLAEM
-1185 EFAGDLTGLASPV
+1185 TTDLNGFATAV
-1198 GTYSITYDLHGQAF
+1198 GTYTIDYDMGAEAY
-1212 LGTGAYVYVMDGTS
+1212 LGTGAYIKVLDNGN
-1226 QKALYTVVLF
+1226 QKALYTVVLY
-1236 GDLNGDGMITADDQ
+1236 GDLNGDGFIDSMDQ
-1250 TILNGLVDGTG
+1250 DVMNGLVDGTG
-1261 DKTGFF
+1261 DTTGFF
-1267 AGGPFFTAADLNSDG
+1267 AGGPFFTAADLNGDG
-1282 KIDATDKAIMD
+1282 KIDALDKGILD
-1293 AHLDPANPFTIDQTG
+1293 AHIAGTATIDQRG
-1308 HSTLPAA
+1308 PAYSTVG

>member
-1 MRARRR
+1 M
-7 ELNHVKKSKKLLSV
+7 KKSKKLLSV

-202 IHPTTTDPMPA
+202 IHPTTTEPMPA

-352 QAELVKDNISK
+352 QAELVEDNISE

-382 ENMSTQDLATYIAR
+382 ENMSTQALATYIAR

-501 TAANVWDKLDTIIFA
+501 TAANVWDKLDTIVFA

-528 FRDASGAGTAADLT
+528 FRDETGTAGTAADLT

-836 RSYVTGTMPSYLAAN
+836 RSYVTGTMPSYLTAN

-1153 KAYRNLKNEVLTPDT
+1153 KAYRNLKNEWIIPTAEFNLI
-1168 GSTTV
+1168 
-1173 VDSRQMFIYGLM
+1173 VDSRQMFIYGL
-1185 EFAGDLTGLASPV
+1185 EEGVADLVGDELATTVAGTTLV
-1198 GTYSITYDLHGQAF
+1198 YDMQGDS
-1212 LGTGAYVYVMDGTS
+1212 LGTGSYIRVMTGTGEN
-1226 QKALYTVVLF
+1226 QTQVALYTAVLF
-1236 GDLNGDGMITADDQ
+1236 GDLNGDGVSGDSADIAVMDDY
-1250 TILNGLVDGTG
+1250 INNGNT
-1261 DKTGFF
+1261 TRFF
-1267 AGGPFFTAADLNSDG
+1267 AGGPFFTAADLNGDG
-1282 KIDATDKAIMD
+1282 KIDSLDRAILV
-1293 AHLDPANPFTIDQTG
+1293 AGTYDQQG
-1308 HSTLPAA
+1308 PSAS

>member
-1 MRARRR
+1 M
-7 ELNHVKKSKKLLSV
+7 KKSKKLLSV

-120 GDLVVLETYRADIAS
+120 GDLVVLETYRTDIAS

-202 IHPTTTDPMPA
+202 IHPTTTEPMPA

-352 QAELVKDNISK
+352 QAQLVEDNISE

-382 ENMSTQDLATYIAR
+382 ENMSTQALATYIAR

-501 TAANVWDKLDTIIFA
+501 TAANVWDKLDTIVFA

-528 FRDASGAGTAADLT
+528 FRDETGTAGTAADLT

-618 ACKTLLEGLSAKQ
+618 AFKTLLEGLSAKQ

-836 RSYVTGTMPSYLAAN
+836 RSYVTGTMPSYLTAN

-1089 RMIERAAVK
+1089 RMIEKAAVK

-1153 KAYRNLKNEVLTPDT
+1153 KAHRNLKNEVLTPVS
-1168 GSTTV
+1168 GSTTII
-1173 VDSRQMFIYGLM
+1173 DSRQMFIYGLE
-1185 EFAGDLTGLASPV
+1185 EFLDSLTSYATPV
-1198 GTYSITYDLHGQAF
+1198 SGYTLTYDMHDQFA
-1212 LGTGAYVYVMDGTS
+1212 LGTGAYIYVMDGEA
-1226 QKALYTVVLF
+1226 QKALYTVVLY
-1236 GDLNGDGMITADDQ
+1236 GDLNGDGEITADDQ
-1250 TILNGLVDGTG
+1250 TIMNGLVDGTG

-1267 AGGPFFTAADLNSDG
+1267 AGGPFFTAADLNGDG
-1282 KIDATDKAIMD
+1282 KIDALDKGILD
-1293 AHLDPANPFTIDQTG
+1293 AHIAGTATIDQRG
-1308 HSTLPAA
+1308 PGYAG

>member
-188 DDIPGYLKEMLWDL
+188 DDIPGYLKEMLWNL
-202 IHPTTTDPMPA
+202 IHPTTTEPMPA

-227 QVGGKNAEA
+227 QVGGKNAAA

-250 STANGYRTIEEVAYA
+250 ATANGYRTIEEIAYA

-277 GLKGTIQN
+277 GLKSVIQN
-285 AIVTNAQKGG
+285 AVVTNAQKGG

-308 EYDYDR
+308 EYNYDR

-352 QAELVKDNISK
+352 QAQLVERNIVG
-363 LIRVIIPLGGD
+363 LIDKIIPLGGD
-374 TRYTAEQL
+374 TVDRTNWETIDY
-382 ENMSTQDLATYIAR
+382 ATYIAR
-396 SAVEEFVKHMKV
+396 SAVEEFVKHV
-408 PEDATLRQIAVI
+408 TIPADASLRQIAVI

-433 TYTVTNT
+433 TYTVTNE
-440 DSNEAILECAKIIGT
+440 DSNDAILECAKIIGT

-501 TAANVWDKLDTIIFA
+501 TAANVWAKLDTIIFA

-528 FRDASGAGTAADLT
+528 FRDASGAGTESDLT
-542 AKTLVDYVMDTI
+542 AKTLVDYVLNTI
-554 LGVDFNQLFTFFE
+554 LNVDFGQLFTFFE
-567 HSTNSSLNTAT
+567 HSANSSLNTTT

-618 ACKTLLEGLSAKQ
+618 AFKTLLEGLSAKQ

-664 IDCTSGSVPDGT
+664 IDCTSGSVPAGT

-767 YTSAYTQLFKTA
+767 YTSAYAQLFKTA

-856 EPLFTLEGVDIN
+856 QPLFTLEGVDVN

-880 SRTPDDPQPYGVYQ
+880 SRTPDDAQPYGIYP

-906 STDTTNPQSHTL
+906 STDATNPQNHTL

-977 IVVGDVTYDN
+977 IVVGEDTYDN

-1089 RMIERAAVK
+1089 RMIEKAAVK
-1098 TALNAAIA
+1098 TALNAAIT

-1153 KAYRNLKNEVLTPDT
+1153 KAHRNLKNEWIIPTADYNLI
-1168 GSTTV
+1168 
-1173 VDSRQMFIYGLM
+1173 VDSRQMFIYGL
-1185 EFAGDLTGLASPV
+1185 EEGATDLVGEGFATTTTGTTLSYV
-1198 GTYSITYDLHGQAF
+1198 MQGESI
-1212 LGTGAYVYVMDGTS
+1212 GTGSYIKVMNGS
-1226 QKALYTVVLF
+1226 AQVALYTAVLF
-1236 GDLNGDGMITADDQ
+1236 GDLNGDGVVADAAD
-1250 TILNGLVDGTG
+1250 IAVMDAYLAGT
-1261 DKTGFF
+1261 DTTKFF
-1267 AGGPFFTAADLNSDG
+1267 AGGPFFTAADLNGDG
-1282 KIDATDKAIMD
+1282 KIDAADRA
-1293 AHLDPANPFTIDQTG
+1293 LLVTG
-1308 HSTLPAA
+1308 NINQEGPSVS

>member
-202 IHPTTTDPMPA
+202 IHPTTTEPMPA

-352 QAELVKDNISK
+352 QAQLVEDNISE

-382 ENMSTQDLATYIAR
+382 ENMSTQALATYIAR

-440 DSNEAILECAKIIGT
+440 NSNEAILECAKIIGT

-501 TAANVWDKLDTIIFA
+501 TAANVWDKLDTIVFA

-528 FRDASGAGTAADLT
+528 FRDASGAGTESNLT
-542 AKTLVDYVMDTI
+542 VKTLVDYVMDTI

-618 ACKTLLEGLSAKQ
+618 AFKTLLEGLSAKQ

-836 RSYVTGTMPSYLAAN
+836 RSYVTGTMPSYLTAN

-1006 QAATNAD
+1006 QAATNAE

-1038 KLFTFRRWQSWFNHA
+1038 KLFTFRRWQKWFNHA

-1068 APAVR
+1068 APVVR

-1089 RMIERAAVK
+1089 RMIEKAAVK
-1098 TALNAAIA
+1098 TALNAAIT

-1133 VQADATANQAK
+1133 VQADSAAVQAK

-1153 KAYRNLKNEVLTPDT
+1153 KAHRNLKDEVLTPVS
-1168 GSTTV
+1168 GSTTII
-1173 VDSRQMFIYGLM
+1173 DSRQMFIYGLAVNQTNLNNFL
-1185 EFAGDLTGLASPV
+1185 ETPSG
-1198 GTYSITYDLHGQAF
+1198 ITYEIEKYSGTNI
-1212 LGTGAYVYVMDGTS
+1212 GTGSYVKVYNGTE
-1226 QKALYTVVLF
+1226 QVALYTVVLY
-1236 GDLNGDGMITADDQ
+1236 GDVNGDGLIDMDDVDVLDAYVAGTDTA
-1250 TILNGLVDGTG
+1250 
-1261 DKTGFF
+1261 KFF
-1267 AGGPFFTAADLNSDG
+1267 AGGPFFTAADLNQDG
-1282 KIDATDKAIMD
+1282 VINQDDADFLSECLLYEVA
-1293 AHLDPANPFTIDQTG
+1293 IDQVNPSQSLG
-1308 HSTLPAA
+1308 

>member
-44 NDALVDGDNYNT
+44 NNALVDGDNYNT

-69 LLLDTVDR
+69 LLLDKVDR

-188 DDIPGYLKEMLWDL
+188 DDIPGYLKEMLWNL
-202 IHPTTTDPMPA
+202 IHPTTTEPMPA

-227 QVGGKNAEA
+227 QVGGKNAAA

-250 STANGYRTIEEVAYA
+250 ATANGYRTIEEVAYA

-277 GLKGTIQN
+277 GLKSVIRN
-285 AIVTNAQKGG
+285 AVVTNAQKGG

-308 EYDYDR
+308 EYNYDR

-352 QAELVKDNISK
+352 QAQLVEDNISE
-363 LIRVIIPLGGD
+363 LIKVIIPLGGD
-374 TRYTAEQL
+374 TIDV
-382 ENMSTQDLATYIAR
+382 STLNTTEKLATYIAR
-396 SAVEEFVKHMKV
+396 SAVKEFVKHMEV
-408 PEDATLRQIAVI
+408 PENATLRQIAVI

-501 TAANVWDKLDTIIFA
+501 TAANVWAKLDTIVFA

-528 FRDASGAGTAADLT
+528 FRDASGAGTESDLT
-542 AKTLVDYVMDTI
+542 VKTLVNYVLNTI
-554 LGVDFNQLFTFFE
+554 LGVNFNQLFTFFE
-567 HSTNSSLNTAT
+567 HSANSSLNTAT

-664 IDCTSGSVPDGT
+664 IDCTSGSVPAGT

-767 YTSAYTQLFKTA
+767 YTSAYAQLFKTA

-880 SRTPDDPQPYGVYQ
+880 NRSADDPQPYGVYP

-906 STDTTNPQSHTL
+906 STDATNPQDHTL

-977 IVVGDVTYDN
+977 IVAGDVTYDN

-1089 RMIERAAVK
+1089 RMIEKAAVK

-1119 TWADYADAKAFALE
+1119 TWADYAAAKAFALE

-1144 VNTARVELM
+1144 VNAARVELM
-1153 KAYRNLKNEVLTPDT
+1153 KAHRNLKNEVLTPVS
-1168 GSTTV
+1168 GSTTII
-1173 VDSRQMFIYGLM
+1173 DSRQMFIYGLAP
-1185 EFAGDLTGLASPV
+1185 ELFDLEGYASPV
-1198 GTYSITYDLHGQAF
+1198 GSYALDYELHDQ
-1212 LGTGAYVYVMDGTS
+1212 LYIGTGAYVYVMDGTS
-1226 QKALYTVVLF
+1226 QKALYTVVLY
-1236 GDLNGDGMITADDQ
+1236 GDLNGDGEITADDQ
-1250 TILNGLVDGTG
+1250 TIMNGLVDGTG
-1261 DKTGFF
+1261 DQTGFF
-1267 AGGPFFTAADLNSDG
+1267 AGGPFFTAADLNGDG
-1282 KIDATDKAIMD
+1282 KIDALDKGILD
-1293 AHLDPANPFTIDQTG
+1293 AHIAGTATIDQRG
-1308 HSTLPAA
+1308 PGYAG

>member
-1 MRARRR
+1 M
-7 ELNHVKKSKKLLSV
+7 KKSKKLLSV

-69 LLLDTVDR
+69 LLLDKVDR

-188 DDIPGYLKEMLWDL
+188 DDIPGYLKEMLWNL
-202 IHPTTTDPMPA
+202 IHPTTTEPMPA

-227 QVGGKNAEA
+227 QVGGKNAAA

-250 STANGYRTIEEVAYA
+250 ATANGYRTIEEVAYA

-277 GLKGTIQN
+277 GLKSVIRN
-285 AIVTNAQKGG
+285 AVVTNAQKGG

-308 EYDYDR
+308 EYNYDR

-352 QAELVKDNISK
+352 QAQLVEDNISE
-363 LIRVIIPLGGD
+363 LIKVIIPLGGD
-374 TRYTAEQL
+374 TIDV
-382 ENMSTQDLATYIAR
+382 STLNTTEKLATYIAR
-396 SAVEEFVKHMKV
+396 SAVKEFVKHMEV
-408 PEDATLRQIAVI
+408 PENATLRQIAVI

-501 TAANVWDKLDTIIFA
+501 TAANVWAKLDTIVFA

-528 FRDASGAGTAADLT
+528 FRDASGAGTESDLT
-542 AKTLVDYVMDTI
+542 VKTLVNYVLNTI
-554 LGVDFNQLFTFFE
+554 LGVNFNQLFTFFE

-664 IDCTSGSVPDGT
+664 IDCTSGSVPAGT

-880 SRTPDDPQPYGVYQ
+880 NRSADDPQPYGVYP

-906 STDTTNPQSHTL
+906 STQATNPQSHTL

-977 IVVGDVTYDN
+977 IVAGDVTYDN

-1060 ENVPEGQT
+1060 ENVPEGKT

-1089 RMIERAAVK
+1089 RMIEKAAVK

-1168 GSTTV
+1168 GSTTII
-1173 VDSRQMFIYGLM
+1173 DSRQMFIYGLE
-1185 EFAGDLTGLASPV
+1185 EFLDSLTSYATPV
-1198 GTYSITYDLHGQAF
+1198 SGYTLTYDMHDQFA
-1212 LGTGAYVYVMDGTS
+1212 LGTGAYIYVMDGEV
-1226 QKALYTVVLF
+1226 QKALYTVVLY
-1236 GDLNGDGMITADDQ
+1236 GDLNGDGEITADDQ
-1250 TILNGLVDGTG
+1250 TIMNGLVDGTG
-1261 DKTGFF
+1261 DQTGFF
-1267 AGGPFFTAADLNSDG
+1267 AGGPFFTAADLNGDG
-1282 KIDATDKAIMD
+1282 KIDALDKGILD
-1293 AHLDPANPFTIDQTG
+1293 AHIAGTATIDQRG
-1308 HSTLPAA
+1308 PGYAG

>member
-1 MRARRR
+1 MGARRR

-44 NDALVDGDNYNT
+44 NDALVDGGNYNT

-69 LLLDTVDR
+69 VLLDTVDR

-101 ALNSIYNVTGNWL
+101 ALQSIYNVTGNWL
-114 FGSATV
+114 YGSATV
-120 GDLVVLETYRADIAS
+120 GDLVVLETYRSDIAS
-135 VRRTTADKTDAD
+135 VRRTTADKTDVD

-188 DDIPGYLKEMLWDL
+188 DDIPGYLKGMLWDL
-202 IHPTTTDPMPA
+202 IHPTTTEPMPA

-227 QVGGKNAEA
+227 QVGGKNAAA

-250 STANGYRTIEEVAYA
+250 ATANGYRTIEEVAYA

-277 GLKGTIQN
+277 GLKSVIQN
-285 AIVTNAQKGG
+285 AIVTNSQKGG

-308 EYDYDR
+308 EYDYNR

-352 QAELVKDNISK
+352 QADLVEDNITK

-374 TRYTAEQL
+374 TRYTAAQL
-382 ENMSTQDLATYIAR
+382 ADMSTQDLATYIAR

-420 GMKEFIASIVPDA
+420 GMREFIASIVPDA

-478 LAHLLSWAMN
+478 LAHLLSWAMD
-488 YADGIVAIPKDGI
+488 YADGIVAVPKDGI
-501 TAANVWDKLDTIIFA
+501 TAANVWAKLDTIIFA
-516 IADKRWFNYEEM
+516 IVDRRWFNYEEM
-528 FRDASGAGTAADLT
+528 FRDETGTAGTAADLT
-542 AKTLVDYVMDTI
+542 VKTLVDYVMDTI

-567 HSTNSSLNTAT
+567 HSANSSLNTAT

-618 ACKTLLEGLSAKQ
+618 AFKTLLEGLSAKQ

-640 LVTAFMGSAN
+640 LVTAVMGSAN

-659 TIASR
+659 TIDSR
-664 IDCTSGSVPDGT
+664 IDCTSGSVPAGT

-735 VSGSVAENT
+735 VSGSVTENT

-756 ETGAVLNDTPL
+756 ETGAVLNATPL

-784 MSGDSNAVHKTQVLS
+784 MSGDSNAVHKTQILS

-880 SRTPDDPQPYGVYQ
+880 NRSADDPQPYGVYP
-894 MQISFDIKNESG
+894 MQISFDIRNESG
-906 STDTTNPQSHTL
+906 NTDATNPQNHTL

-925 LPGLLSTIDSADRQR
+925 LPGLLSTIDNADRQR

-977 IVVGDVTYDN
+977 IVVGEDTYDN

-1006 QAATNAD
+1006 QAATNAE

-1038 KLFTFRRWQSWFNHA
+1038 QLFTFRRWQGWFNHA

-1068 APAVR
+1068 APVVR

-1089 RMIERAAVK
+1089 RMIEKAAVK
-1098 TALNAAIA
+1098 TALNAAIT

-1153 KAYRNLKNEVLTPDT
+1153 KAHRNLKTEWIIPDDLIYNLI
-1168 GSTTV
+1168 
-1173 VDSRQMFIYGLM
+1173 VDSRQMFIYGL
-1185 EFAGDLTGLASPV
+1185 EIGATDLIDEGYAIVEDGVTLNYEMSGNV
-1198 GTYSITYDLHGQAF
+1198 
-1212 LGTGAYVYVMDGTS
+1212 LGTGSYVKVMQGS
-1226 QKALYTVVLF
+1226 VQKALYTVVLF
-1236 GDLNGDGMITADDQ
+1236 GDLNGDGAINAADD
-1250 TILNGLVDGTG
+1250 TIMAGLVDGTG
-1261 DKTGFF
+1261 DTTGFF
-1267 AGGPFFTAADLNSDG
+1267 VGGPFFTAADLNGDG
-1282 KIDATDKAIMD
+1282 KIDTADQMILTSRE
-1293 AHLDPANPFTIDQTG
+1293 IDQRGPSYNTAG
-1308 HSTLPAA
+1308 

>member
-1 MRARRR
+1 M
-7 ELNHVKKSKKLLSV
+7 KKSKKLLSV

-69 LLLDTVDR
+69 LLLDKVDR

-202 IHPTTTDPMPA
+202 IHPTTTEPMPA

-227 QVGGKNAEA
+227 QVGGKNAAA

-250 STANGYRTIEEVAYA
+250 ATANGYRTIEEIAYA

-277 GLKGTIQN
+277 GLKGTIRN
-285 AIVTNAQKGG
+285 AVVTNAQKGG

-308 EYDYDR
+308 EYNYDR

-352 QAELVKDNISK
+352 QAQLVEDNISE

-374 TRYTAEQL
+374 TRYTAAQL

-528 FRDASGAGTAADLT
+528 FRDETGTAGTAANLT
-542 AKTLVDYVMDTI
+542 AKTLVDYVLDTI

-664 IDCTSGSVPDGT
+664 IDCTSGSVPAGT

-767 YTSAYTQLFKTA
+767 YTSAYAQLFKTA

-856 EPLFTLEGVDIN
+856 EPLFTLEGVDVN

-880 SRTPDDPQPYGVYQ
+880 NRSADDPQPYGVYP

-906 STDTTNPQSHTL
+906 STQATNPQNHTL

-977 IVVGDVTYDN
+977 IVAGDVTYDN

-1013 DVAALKAVLVAQE
+1013 DIAALKAVLVAQE

-1060 ENVPEGQT
+1060 ENVPEGKT

-1089 RMIERAAVK
+1089 RMIEKAAVK
-1098 TALNAAIA
+1098 TALNAAIT

-1119 TWADYADAKAFALE
+1119 TWADYAAAKAFALE

-1144 VNTARVELM
+1144 VNAARVELM
-1153 KAYRNLKNEVLTPDT
+1153 KAHRNLKNEVLTPVS
-1168 GSTTV
+1168 GSTTII
-1173 VDSRQMFIYGLM
+1173 DSRQMFIYGLAP
-1185 EFAGDLTGLASPV
+1185 ELFDLEGYASPV
-1198 GTYSITYDLHGQAF
+1198 GSYALDYELHDQ
-1212 LGTGAYVYVMDGTS
+1212 LYIGTGAYVYVMDGTS
-1226 QKALYTVVLF
+1226 QKALYTVVLY
-1236 GDLNGDGMITADDQ
+1236 GDLNGDGEITADDQ
-1250 TILNGLVDGTG
+1250 TIMNGLVDGTG
-1261 DKTGFF
+1261 DTTGFF
-1267 AGGPFFTAADLNSDG
+1267 AGGPFFTAADLNGDG
-1282 KIDATDKAIMD
+1282 KIDALDKGILD
-1293 AHLDPANPFTIDQTG
+1293 AHIAGTATIDQRG
-1308 HSTLPAA
+1308 PGYAG

>member
-202 IHPTTTDPMPA
+202 IHPTTTEPMPA

-352 QAELVKDNISK
+352 QAQLVEDNISE

-382 ENMSTQDLATYIAR
+382 ENMSTQALATYIAR

-501 TAANVWDKLDTIIFA
+501 TAANVWDKLDTIVFA

-528 FRDASGAGTAADLT
+528 FRDETGTAGTAADLT

-836 RSYVTGTMPSYLAAN
+836 RSYVTGTMPSYLTAN

-1089 RMIERAAVK
+1089 RMIEKAAVK

-1153 KAYRNLKNEVLTPDT
+1153 KAHRNLKDEVLTPVS
-1168 GSTTV
+1168 GSTTII
-1173 VDSRQMFIYGLM
+1173 DSRQMFIYGLS
-1185 EFAGDLTGLASPV
+1185 EFSSDLTLFASPV
-1198 GTYSITYDLHGQAF
+1198 GSYTLNYDLHEQVF
-1212 LGTGAYVYVMDGTS
+1212 MGTGAYVYVMEGTS

-1236 GDLNGDGMITADDQ
+1236 GDLNGDGMIDESDDA
-1250 TILNGLVDGTG
+1250 IMANIISGTG
-1261 DKTGFF
+1261 DTSKFF
-1267 AGGPFFTAADLNSDG
+1267 VGGPFFTAADLNGDG
-1282 KIDATDKAIMD
+1282 KIDTADQTILTSRA
-1293 AHLDPANPFTIDQTG
+1293 IDQRGPSYNTAG
-1308 HSTLPAA
+1308 

>member
-1 MRARRR
+1 M
-7 ELNHVKKSKKLLSV
+7 KKSKKLLSV

-69 LLLDTVDR
+69 LLLDKVDR

-188 DDIPGYLKEMLWDL
+188 DDIPGYLKEMLWNL
-202 IHPTTTDPMPA
+202 IHPTTTEPMPA

-227 QVGGKNAEA
+227 QVGGKNAAA

-250 STANGYRTIEEVAYA
+250 ATANGYRTIEEIAYA

-277 GLKGTIQN
+277 GLKSVIQN
-285 AIVTNAQKGG
+285 AVVTNAQKGG

-308 EYDYDR
+308 EYNYDR

-352 QAELVKDNISK
+352 QAQLVEDNISE

-374 TRYTAEQL
+374 TIDV
-382 ENMSTQDLATYIAR
+382 STLNTTEKLATYIAR
-396 SAVEEFVKHMKV
+396 SAVKEFVKHMEV
-408 PEDATLRQIAVI
+408 PENATLRQIAVI

-440 DSNEAILECAKIIGT
+440 NSNEAILECAKIIGT

-501 TAANVWDKLDTIIFA
+501 TAANVWDKLDTIVFA

-542 AKTLVDYVMDTI
+542 AKTLVNYVMDTI
-554 LGVDFNQLFTFFE
+554 LNVDFNQLFTFFE

-618 ACKTLLEGLSAKQ
+618 AFKTLLEGLSAKQ

-664 IDCTSGSVPDGT
+664 IDCTSGSVPAGT

-880 SRTPDDPQPYGVYQ
+880 NRSPDDPQPYGVYQ

-952 AYQNILM
+952 AYQDILM

-977 IVVGDVTYDN
+977 IVAGDVTYDN

-1060 ENVPEGQT
+1060 ENVPEGKT

-1089 RMIERAAVK
+1089 RMIEKAAVK

-1119 TWADYADAKAFALE
+1119 TWADYAAAKAFALE

-1144 VNTARVELM
+1144 VNAARVELM
-1153 KAYRNLKNEVLTPDT
+1153 KAHRNLKNEVLTPVS
-1168 GSTTV
+1168 GSTTII
-1173 VDSRQMFIYGLM
+1173 DSRQMFIYGLAP
-1185 EFAGDLTGLASPV
+1185 ELFDLEGYASPV
-1198 GTYSITYDLHGQAF
+1198 GSYALDYELHDQ
-1212 LGTGAYVYVMDGTS
+1212 LYIGTGAYVYVMDGTS
-1226 QKALYTVVLF
+1226 QKALYTVVLY
-1236 GDLNGDGMITADDQ
+1236 GDLNGDGEITADDQ
-1250 TILNGLVDGTG
+1250 TIMNGLVDGTG
-1261 DKTGFF
+1261 DTTGFF
-1267 AGGPFFTAADLNSDG
+1267 AGGPFFTAADLNGDG
-1282 KIDATDKAIMD
+1282 KIDALDKGILD
-1293 AHLDPANPFTIDQTG
+1293 AHIAGTATIDQRG
-1308 HSTLPAA
+1308 PGYAG

>member
-1 MRARRR
+1 M
-7 ELNHVKKSKKLLSV
+7 KKSKKLLSV

-160 DTLSKIIDGTFNW
+160 DTLSKIIDGSFNW

-202 IHPTTTDPMPA
+202 IHPTTTEPMPA

-352 QAELVKDNISK
+352 QAQLVEDNISE

-501 TAANVWDKLDTIIFA
+501 TAANVWDKLDTIVFA

-528 FRDASGAGTAADLT
+528 FRDETGTAGTAADLT

-567 HSTNSSLNTAT
+567 HSANSSLNTAT

-767 YTSAYTQLFKTA
+767 YTSAYAQLFKTA

-1153 KAYRNLKNEVLTPDT
+1153 KAYRNLKNEWIIPTAEFNLI
-1168 GSTTV
+1168 
-1173 VDSRQMFIYGLM
+1173 VDSRQMFIYGL
-1185 EFAGDLTGLASPV
+1185 EEGVADLVGDELATTVAGTTLV
-1198 GTYSITYDLHGQAF
+1198 YDMQGDS
-1212 LGTGAYVYVMDGTS
+1212 LGTGSYIRVMTGTGEN
-1226 QKALYTVVLF
+1226 QTQVALYTAVLF
-1236 GDLNGDGMITADDQ
+1236 GDLNGDGVSGDSADIAVMDDY
-1250 TILNGLVDGTG
+1250 INNGNT
-1261 DKTGFF
+1261 TRFF
-1267 AGGPFFTAADLNSDG
+1267 AGGPFFTAADLNGDG
-1282 KIDATDKAIMD
+1282 KIDSLDRAILV
-1293 AHLDPANPFTIDQTG
+1293 AGTYDQQG
-1308 HSTLPAA
+1308 PSAS

>member
-1 MRARRR
+1 M
-7 ELNHVKKSKKLLSV
+7 KKSKKLLSV

-202 IHPTTTDPMPA
+202 IHPTTTEPMPA

-352 QAELVKDNISK
+352 QAQLVEDNISE

-382 ENMSTQDLATYIAR
+382 ENMSTQALATYIAR

-501 TAANVWDKLDTIIFA
+501 TAANVWDKLDTIVFA

-528 FRDASGAGTAADLT
+528 FRDETGTAGTAADLT

-836 RSYVTGTMPSYLAAN
+836 RSYVTGTMPSYLTAN

-1089 RMIERAAVK
+1089 RMIEKAAVK

-1153 KAYRNLKNEVLTPDT
+1153 KAYRNLKNEWIIPTADYNLI
-1168 GSTTV
+1168 
-1173 VDSRQMFIYGLM
+1173 VDSRQMFIYGL
-1185 EFAGDLTGLASPV
+1185 EEGATDLVGEGFATTTA
-1198 GTYSITYDLHGQAF
+1198 GTTLSYVMQGESI
-1212 LGTGAYVYVMDGTS
+1212 GTGSYIKAMNGSAQV
-1226 QKALYTVVLF
+1226 ALYTAVLF
-1236 GDLNGDGMITADDQ
+1236 GDLNGDGVVADAAD
-1250 TILNGLVDGTG
+1250 IAVMDAYLAGT
-1261 DKTGFF
+1261 DTTKFF
-1267 AGGPFFTAADLNSDG
+1267 AGGPFFTAADLNGDG
-1282 KIDATDKAIMD
+1282 KIDAADRA
-1293 AHLDPANPFTIDQTG
+1293 LLVTG
-1308 HSTLPAA
+1308 NINQEGPSVS